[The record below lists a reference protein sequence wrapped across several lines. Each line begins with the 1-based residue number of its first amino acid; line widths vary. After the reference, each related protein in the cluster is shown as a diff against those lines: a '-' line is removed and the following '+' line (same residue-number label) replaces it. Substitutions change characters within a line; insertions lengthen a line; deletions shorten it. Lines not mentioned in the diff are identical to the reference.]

1 MFIIYNERIKI
12 VNSYTLQD
20 KVIFYFMYKIY
31 LYHPIIYNR
40 QIDYDEKTIL
50 ACVFLQ
56 LVLGTVFAQTVD
68 STHIKN
74 MHAYYKKHFSDPTD
88 PIVLTASDTLLDM
101 AIRCNDTVMSK
112 IALGAKL
119 DYYYYGQGENR
130 TDSVIAGVNRL
141 KRFARSVGNAELYYW
156 AWAARLVN
164 YYIIQGEYNIALL
177 EAEKM
182 LQEAK
187 KEGKQES
194 IAECY
199 YALAN
204 VYAAKGLMKKSQ
216 EFMLKE
222 IDIFENTDVVRY
234 NISCQYSDAAKIYI
248 DLGEEE
254 KAPELLKKA
263 LKAVKSP
270 YHAVTANLVYVSLY
284 LAQGDTVAA
293 RQALEKCRQMY
304 ADEPSLKRHIH
315 YLYDVEI
322 DYDWKVGNYQKAL
335 NVLDE
340 RETELKRKN
349 NLATLMQLRKTK
361 ADILWD
367 MNRKEEAAGLY
378 RDFLLEQK
386 KEKERNEE
394 VATGEF
400 ATMLNLQQLTA
411 EKGRLE
417 KISQEKQLQN
427 TRIILFSVIGILCVV
442 IVFLWQQRKLN
453 AKLEKSRDKLDE
465 KNRILIEAKEELR
478 KAKEVAEQSN
488 WLKTMFIQ
496 NMSHEIRTPLN
507 SIVGFS
513 GVLVDMLDD
522 KEDIGQYV
530 ALIESNSKLLLKLV
544 GDILDISIL
553 DSEVEIKHNAVDV
566 NACCQASIDAAGTLF
581 SPDTKLIFKPAC
593 DELIINSNY
602 NYIVQVLDN
611 LLSNASKF
619 THEGSVTLAYEVKKE
634 TNQLIFT
641 VTDTGIGIPIDEQEH
656 VFERFVKLD
665 NFSQGA
671 GLGLSICRIVAE
683 RLGGFLII
691 DREYT
696 QGTRFIFCVSM

>member
-1 MFIIYNERIKI
+1 MMK
-12 VNSYTLQD
+12 
-20 KVIFYFMYKIY
+20 
-31 LYHPIIYNR
+31 
-40 QIDYDEKTIL
+40 KTIL

-270 YHAVTANLVYVSLY
+270 YHEVTANLVYVSLY

-322 DYDWKVGNYQKAL
+322 DYDWKVGNFQKAL

-581 SPDTKLIFKPAC
+581 SPDTKLVFKPAC

-691 DREYT
+691 DKEYT

>member
-1 MFIIYNERIKI
+1 MLK
-12 VNSYTLQD
+12 
-20 KVIFYFMYKIY
+20 
-31 LYHPIIYNR
+31 
-40 QIDYDEKTIL
+40 KTIL
-50 ACVFLQ
+50 ACVLLH
-56 LVLGTVFAQTVD
+56 LVVGTISPQKID
-68 STHIKN
+68 SIDIKS
-74 MHAYYKKHFSDPTD
+74 MRAYYKRYFNDPTD
-88 PIVLTASDTLLDM
+88 PIVLTASDTLFDM
-101 AIRCNDTVMSK
+101 AIRCNDTVMAK
-112 IALGAKL
+112 IALGAKV

-130 TDSVIAGVNRL
+130 TDSIIAGVNRL
-141 KRFARSVGNAELYYW
+141 KQYARSVGNAELYYW

-187 KEGKQES
+187 GEKKQGS

-204 VYAAKGLMKKSQ
+204 VYTAKGLVKKSQ

-222 IDIFENTDVVRY
+222 IDIFENANVFRY

-248 DLGEEE
+248 DLGEAE

-263 LKAVKSP
+263 LKTSRST
-270 YHAVTANLVYVSLY
+270 YHEVTAKLVYVSLY
-284 LAQGDTVAA
+284 LAQGDTAAA
-293 RQALEKCRQMY
+293 RKALEECRQMY
-304 ADEPSLKRHIH
+304 MGEPSMKRHIH

-322 DYDWKVGNYQKAL
+322 DYNWRVGNYNKAL
-335 NVLDE
+335 SVLDE
-340 RETELKRKN
+340 RETELRKKN
-349 NLATLMQLRKTK
+349 NLTTLMALRKTK

-394 VATGEF
+394 ITTSEF
-400 ATMLNLQQLTA
+400 ATMLNLQQLNA
-411 EKGRLE
+411 EKVRLE
-417 KISQEKQLQN
+417 KISQKKQLQN
-427 TRIILFSVIGILCVV
+427 TRTILFSVLGLLCIVV
-442 IVFLWQQRKLN
+442 IFLWQQRKLN
-453 AKLEKSRDKLDE
+453 AKLHRAKNKLDE
-465 KNRILIEAKEELR
+465 QNRTLIKAEEELR

-513 GVLVDMLDD
+513 GVLVDMLDE

-566 NACCQASIDAAGTLF
+566 NACCQASIDAAGASF
-581 SPDTKLIFKPAC
+581 DPGVRLIFEPAC

-611 LLSNASKF
+611 LLGNASKF

-634 TNQLIFT
+634 ENQLIFT
-641 VTDTGIGIPIDEQEH
+641 VTDTGIGIPVEEQER

-683 RLGGFLII
+683 RLGGYLRI
-691 DREYT
+691 DKGYT
-696 QGTRFIFCVSM
+696 QGTRVIFCVSM

>member
-1 MFIIYNERIKI
+1 MMK
-12 VNSYTLQD
+12 
-20 KVIFYFMYKIY
+20 KM
-31 LYHPIIYNR
+31 
-40 QIDYDEKTIL
+40 IL

-234 NISCQYSDAAKIYI
+234 NISCQYSDVAKIYI

-340 RETELKRKN
+340 REAELKKKN

>member
-1 MFIIYNERIKI
+1 MLK
-12 VNSYTLQD
+12 
-20 KVIFYFMYKIY
+20 
-31 LYHPIIYNR
+31 
-40 QIDYDEKTIL
+40 KTIL
-50 ACVFLQ
+50 ACVLLH
-56 LVLGTVFAQTVD
+56 LVVGTISPQKID
-68 STHIKN
+68 SIDIKS
-74 MHAYYKKHFSDPTD
+74 MRAYYKQYFNDPTD
-88 PIVLTASDTLLDM
+88 PIVLTASDTLFDM
-101 AIRCNDTVMSK
+101 AIRCNDTVMAK
-112 IALGAKL
+112 IALGAKV

-130 TDSVIAGVNRL
+130 TDSIIAGVNRL
-141 KRFARSVGNAELYYW
+141 KQYARSVGNAELYYW

-187 KEGKQES
+187 GEKKQGS

-204 VYAAKGLMKKSQ
+204 VYTAKGLVKKSQ

-222 IDIFENTDVVRY
+222 IDIFENANVFRY

-248 DLGEEE
+248 DLGEAE

-263 LKAVKSP
+263 LKTSKST
-270 YHAVTANLVYVSLY
+270 YHEVTAKLVYVSLY
-284 LAQGDTVAA
+284 LAQGDTAAA
-293 RQALEKCRQMY
+293 RKALEECRQMY
-304 ADEPSLKRHIH
+304 MGEPSIKRHIH

-322 DYDWKVGNYQKAL
+322 DYNWRVGNYNKAL
-335 NVLDE
+335 SVLDE
-340 RETELKRKN
+340 RETELRKKN
-349 NLATLMQLRKTK
+349 NLTTLMALRKTK

-394 VATGEF
+394 ITTSEF
-400 ATMLNLQQLTA
+400 ATMLNLQQLNA
-411 EKGRLE
+411 EKVRLE
-417 KISQEKQLQN
+417 KISQKKQLQN
-427 TRIILFSVIGILCVV
+427 TRTILFSVLGLLCIVV
-442 IVFLWQQRKLN
+442 IFLWQQRKLN
-453 AKLEKSRDKLDE
+453 AKLHRAKNKLDE
-465 KNRILIEAKEELR
+465 QNRTLIKAEEELR

-513 GVLVDMLDD
+513 GVLVDMLDE

-566 NACCQASIDAAGTLF
+566 NACCQASIDAAGASF
-581 SPDTKLIFKPAC
+581 DPGVRLIFEPAC

-611 LLSNASKF
+611 LLGNASKF
-619 THEGSVTLAYEVKKE
+619 THEGSVALAYEVKKE
-634 TNQLIFT
+634 ENQLIFT
-641 VTDTGIGIPIDEQEH
+641 VTDTGIGIPVEEQER

-683 RLGGFLII
+683 RLGGYLRI
-691 DREYT
+691 DKGYT
-696 QGTRFIFCVSM
+696 QGTRVIFCVSM

>member
-1 MFIIYNERIKI
+1 MMK
-12 VNSYTLQD
+12 
-20 KVIFYFMYKIY
+20 
-31 LYHPIIYNR
+31 
-40 QIDYDEKTIL
+40 KTIL

-74 MHAYYKKHFSDPTD
+74 IHAYYKKHFSDPTD

-270 YHAVTANLVYVSLY
+270 YHEVTANLVYVSLY

-322 DYDWKVGNYQKAL
+322 DYDWKVGNFQKAL

-349 NLATLMQLRKTK
+349 NLATLMQLRKTM
-361 ADILWD
+361 ADVLWD

-581 SPDTKLIFKPAC
+581 SPDTKLVFKPAC

>member
-1 MFIIYNERIKI
+1 MLK
-12 VNSYTLQD
+12 
-20 KVIFYFMYKIY
+20 
-31 LYHPIIYNR
+31 
-40 QIDYDEKTIL
+40 KTIL
-50 ACVFLQ
+50 ACVLLH
-56 LVLGTVFAQTVD
+56 LVVGTISPQKID
-68 STHIKN
+68 SIDIKS
-74 MHAYYKKHFSDPTD
+74 MRAYYKRYFNDPTD
-88 PIVLTASDTLLDM
+88 PIVLTASDTLFDM
-101 AIRCNDTVMSK
+101 AIRCNDTVMAK
-112 IALGAKL
+112 IALGAKV

-130 TDSVIAGVNRL
+130 TDSIIAGVNRL
-141 KRFARSVGNAELYYW
+141 KQYARSVGNAELYYW

-187 KEGKQES
+187 GEKKQGS

-204 VYAAKGLMKKSQ
+204 VYTAKGLVKKSQ

-222 IDIFENTDVVRY
+222 IDIFENANVFRY

-248 DLGEEE
+248 DLGEAE

-263 LKAVKSP
+263 LKTSKST
-270 YHAVTANLVYVSLY
+270 YHEVTAKLVYVSLY
-284 LAQGDTVAA
+284 LAQGDTAAA
-293 RQALEKCRQMY
+293 RKALEECRQMY
-304 ADEPSLKRHIH
+304 MEEPSMKRHIH

-322 DYDWKVGNYQKAL
+322 DYNWRVGDYNKAL
-335 NVLDE
+335 SVLDE
-340 RETELKRKN
+340 RETELRKKN
-349 NLATLMQLRKTK
+349 NLTTLMALRKTK

-394 VATGEF
+394 ITTSEF
-400 ATMLNLQQLTA
+400 ATMLNLQQLNA
-411 EKGRLE
+411 EKVRLE
-417 KISQEKQLQN
+417 KISQKKQLQN
-427 TRIILFSVIGILCVV
+427 TRTILFSVLGLLCIVV
-442 IVFLWQQRKLN
+442 IFLWQQRKLN
-453 AKLEKSRDKLDE
+453 AKLHRAKNKLDE
-465 KNRILIEAKEELR
+465 QNRTLIKAEEELR

-513 GVLVDMLDD
+513 GVLVDMLDE

-566 NACCQASIDAAGTLF
+566 NACCQASIDAAGASF
-581 SPDTKLIFKPAC
+581 DPGVRLIFEPAC

-611 LLSNASKF
+611 LLGNASKF

-634 TNQLIFT
+634 ENQLIFT
-641 VTDTGIGIPIDEQEH
+641 VTDTGIGIPVEEQER

-683 RLGGFLII
+683 RLGGYLRI
-691 DREYT
+691 DKGYT
-696 QGTRFIFCVSM
+696 QGTRVIFCVSM

>member
-1 MFIIYNERIKI
+1 MLK
-12 VNSYTLQD
+12 
-20 KVIFYFMYKIY
+20 
-31 LYHPIIYNR
+31 
-40 QIDYDEKTIL
+40 KTIL
-50 ACVFLQ
+50 ACVLCI
-56 LVLGTVFAQTVD
+56 LVVGTISPQKID
-68 STHIKN
+68 SIDIKS
-74 MHAYYKKHFSDPTD
+74 MRAYYKQYFNDPTD
-88 PIVLTASDTLLDM
+88 PIVLTASDTLFDM
-101 AIRCNDTVMSK
+101 AIRCNDTVMAK
-112 IALGAKL
+112 IALGAKV

-130 TDSVIAGVNRL
+130 TDSIIAGVNRL
-141 KRFARSVGNAELYYW
+141 KQYARSVGNAELYYW

-187 KEGKQES
+187 GEKKQGS

-204 VYAAKGLMKKSQ
+204 VYAAKGLVKKSQ

-222 IDIFENTDVVRY
+222 IDIFENANVFRY

-248 DLGEEE
+248 DLGEAE

-263 LKAVKSP
+263 LKTSKST
-270 YHAVTANLVYVSLY
+270 YHEVTAKLVYVSLY
-284 LAQGDTVAA
+284 LAQGDTAAA
-293 RQALEKCRQMY
+293 RKALEECRQMY
-304 ADEPSLKRHIH
+304 MGEPSMKRHIH

-322 DYDWKVGNYQKAL
+322 DYNWRVGNYNKAL
-335 NVLDE
+335 SVLDE
-340 RETELKRKN
+340 RETELRKKN
-349 NLATLMQLRKTK
+349 NLTTLMALRKTK

-394 VATGEF
+394 ITTSEF
-400 ATMLNLQQLTA
+400 ATMLNLQQLNA
-411 EKGRLE
+411 EKVRLE
-417 KISQEKQLQN
+417 KISQKKQLQN
-427 TRIILFSVIGILCVV
+427 TRTILFSVLGLLCIVV
-442 IVFLWQQRKLN
+442 IFLWQQRKLN
-453 AKLEKSRDKLDE
+453 AKLHRAKNKLDE
-465 KNRILIEAKEELR
+465 QNRTLIKAEEELR

-513 GVLVDMLDD
+513 GVLVDMLDE

-566 NACCQASIDAAGTLF
+566 NACCQTSIDAAGASF
-581 SPDTKLIFKPAC
+581 DPGVRLIFEPAC

-602 NYIVQVLDN
+602 SYIVQVLDN
-611 LLSNASKF
+611 LLGNASKF

-634 TNQLIFT
+634 ENQLIFT
-641 VTDTGIGIPIDEQEH
+641 VTDTGIGIPVEEQER

-683 RLGGFLII
+683 RLGGYLRI
-691 DREYT
+691 DKGYT
-696 QGTRFIFCVSM
+696 QGTRVIFCVSM

>member
-1 MFIIYNERIKI
+1 MLK
-12 VNSYTLQD
+12 
-20 KVIFYFMYKIY
+20 
-31 LYHPIIYNR
+31 
-40 QIDYDEKTIL
+40 KTIL
-50 ACVFLQ
+50 ACVLLH
-56 LVLGTVFAQTVD
+56 LVVGTISPQKID
-68 STHIKN
+68 SIDIKS
-74 MHAYYKKHFSDPTD
+74 MRAYYKQYFNDPTD
-88 PIVLTASDTLLDM
+88 PIVLTASDTLFDM
-101 AIRCNDTVMSK
+101 AIRCNDTVMAK
-112 IALGAKL
+112 IALGAKV

-130 TDSVIAGVNRL
+130 TDSIIAGVNRL
-141 KRFARSVGNAELYYW
+141 KQYARSVGNAELYYW

-187 KEGKQES
+187 GEKKQGS

-204 VYAAKGLMKKSQ
+204 VYTAKGLVKKSQ

-222 IDIFENTDVVRY
+222 IDIFENANVFRY

-248 DLGEEE
+248 DLGEAE

-263 LKAVKSP
+263 LKTSKST
-270 YHAVTANLVYVSLY
+270 YHEVTAKLVYVSLY
-284 LAQGDTVAA
+284 LAQGDTAAA
-293 RQALEKCRQMY
+293 RKALEECRQMY
-304 ADEPSLKRHIH
+304 MGEPSMKRHIH

-322 DYDWKVGNYQKAL
+322 DYNWRVGNYNKAL
-335 NVLDE
+335 SVLDE
-340 RETELKRKN
+340 RETELRKKN
-349 NLATLMQLRKTK
+349 NLTTLMALRKTK

-394 VATGEF
+394 ITTSEF
-400 ATMLNLQQLTA
+400 ATMLNLQQLNA
-411 EKGRLE
+411 EKVRLE
-417 KISQEKQLQN
+417 KISQKKQLQN
-427 TRIILFSVIGILCVV
+427 TRTILFSVLGLLCIVV
-442 IVFLWQQRKLN
+442 IFLWQQRKLN
-453 AKLEKSRDKLDE
+453 AKLHRAKNKLDE
-465 KNRILIEAKEELR
+465 QNRTLIKAEEELR
-478 KAKEVAEQSN
+478 KAKEAAEQSN

-513 GVLVDMLDD
+513 GVLVDMLDE

-566 NACCQASIDAAGTLF
+566 NACCQASIDAAGASF
-581 SPDTKLIFKPAC
+581 DPGVKLIFEPAC

-611 LLSNASKF
+611 LLGNASKF

-634 TNQLIFT
+634 ENQLIFT
-641 VTDTGIGIPIDEQEH
+641 VTDTGIGIPVEEQER

-683 RLGGFLII
+683 RLGGYLRI
-691 DREYT
+691 DKGYT
-696 QGTRFIFCVSM
+696 QGTRVIFCVSM

>member
-1 MFIIYNERIKI
+1 MLK
-12 VNSYTLQD
+12 
-20 KVIFYFMYKIY
+20 
-31 LYHPIIYNR
+31 
-40 QIDYDEKTIL
+40 KTIL
-50 ACVFLQ
+50 ACVLLH
-56 LVLGTVFAQTVD
+56 LVVGTISPQKID
-68 STHIKN
+68 SIDIKS
-74 MHAYYKKHFSDPTD
+74 MRAYYKQYFNDPTD
-88 PIVLTASDTLLDM
+88 PIVLTASDTLFDM
-101 AIRCNDTVMSK
+101 AIRCNDTVMAK
-112 IALGAKL
+112 IALGAKV

-130 TDSVIAGVNRL
+130 TDSIIAGVNRL
-141 KRFARSVGNAELYYW
+141 KQYARSVGNAELYYW

-187 KEGKQES
+187 GEKKQGS

-204 VYAAKGLMKKSQ
+204 VYTAKGLVKKSQ

-222 IDIFENTDVVRY
+222 IDIFENANVFRY

-248 DLGEEE
+248 DLGEAE

-263 LKAVKSP
+263 LKTSRST
-270 YHAVTANLVYVSLY
+270 YHEVTAKLVYVSLY
-284 LAQGDTVAA
+284 LAQGDTAAA
-293 RQALEKCRQMY
+293 RKALEECRQMG
-304 ADEPSLKRHIH
+304 EPSMKRHIH

-322 DYDWKVGNYQKAL
+322 DYNWRVGNYNKAL
-335 NVLDE
+335 SVLDE
-340 RETELKRKN
+340 RETELRKKN
-349 NLATLMQLRKTK
+349 NLTTLMALRKTK

-394 VATGEF
+394 ITTSEF
-400 ATMLNLQQLTA
+400 ATMLNLQQLNA
-411 EKGRLE
+411 EKVRLE
-417 KISQEKQLQN
+417 KISQKKQLQN
-427 TRIILFSVIGILCVV
+427 TRTILFSVLGLLCIVV
-442 IVFLWQQRKLN
+442 IFLWQQRKLN
-453 AKLEKSRDKLDE
+453 AKLHRAKNKLDE
-465 KNRILIEAKEELR
+465 QNRTLIKAEEELR

-513 GVLVDMLDD
+513 GVLVDMLDE

-566 NACCQASIDAAGTLF
+566 NACCQASIDAAGASF
-581 SPDTKLIFKPAC
+581 DPGVKLIFEPAC

-602 NYIVQVLDN
+602 SYIVQVLDN
-611 LLSNASKF
+611 LLGNASKF

-634 TNQLIFT
+634 ENQLIFT
-641 VTDTGIGIPIDEQEH
+641 VTDTGIGIPVEEQER

-683 RLGGFLII
+683 RLGGYLRI
-691 DREYT
+691 DKGYT
-696 QGTRFIFCVSM
+696 QGTRVIFCVSM

>member
-1 MFIIYNERIKI
+1 MLK
-12 VNSYTLQD
+12 
-20 KVIFYFMYKIY
+20 
-31 LYHPIIYNR
+31 
-40 QIDYDEKTIL
+40 KTIL
-50 ACVFLQ
+50 ACVLLH
-56 LVLGTVFAQTVD
+56 LVVGTISPQKID
-68 STHIKN
+68 SIDIKS
-74 MHAYYKKHFSDPTD
+74 MRAYYKQYFNDPTD
-88 PIVLTASDTLLDM
+88 PIVLTASDTLFDM
-101 AIRCNDTVMSK
+101 AIRCNDTVMAK
-112 IALGAKL
+112 IALGAKV

-130 TDSVIAGVNRL
+130 TDSIIAGVNRL
-141 KRFARSVGNAELYYW
+141 KQYARSVGNAELYYW

-187 KEGKQES
+187 GEKKQGS

-204 VYAAKGLMKKSQ
+204 VYTAKGLVKKSQ

-222 IDIFENTDVVRY
+222 IDIFENANVFRY

-248 DLGEEE
+248 DLGEAE

-263 LKAVKSP
+263 LKTSRST
-270 YHAVTANLVYVSLY
+270 YHEVTAKLVYVSLY
-284 LAQGDTVAA
+284 LAQGDTAAA
-293 RQALEKCRQMY
+293 RKALEECRQMY
-304 ADEPSLKRHIH
+304 MGEPSMKRHIH

-322 DYDWKVGNYQKAL
+322 DYNWRVGNYNKAL
-335 NVLDE
+335 SVLDE
-340 RETELKRKN
+340 RETELRKKN
-349 NLATLMQLRKTK
+349 NLTTLMALRKTK

-394 VATGEF
+394 ITTSEF
-400 ATMLNLQQLTA
+400 ATMLNLQQLNA
-411 EKGRLE
+411 EKVRLE
-417 KISQEKQLQN
+417 KISQKKQLQN
-427 TRIILFSVIGILCVV
+427 TRTILFSVLGLLCIVV
-442 IVFLWQQRKLN
+442 IFLWQQRKLN
-453 AKLEKSRDKLDE
+453 AKLHRAKNKLDE
-465 KNRILIEAKEELR
+465 QNRTLIKAEEELR

-513 GVLVDMLDD
+513 GVLVDMLDE

-566 NACCQASIDAAGTLF
+566 NACCQASIDAAGA
-581 SPDTKLIFKPAC
+581 SCDPGVKLIFEPAC

-602 NYIVQVLDN
+602 SYIVQVLDN
-611 LLSNASKF
+611 LLGNASKF

-634 TNQLIFT
+634 ENQLIFT
-641 VTDTGIGIPIDEQEH
+641 VTDTGIGIPVEEQER

-683 RLGGFLII
+683 RLGGYLRI
-691 DREYT
+691 DKGYT
-696 QGTRFIFCVSM
+696 QGTRVIFCVSM

>member
-1 MFIIYNERIKI
+1 MLK
-12 VNSYTLQD
+12 
-20 KVIFYFMYKIY
+20 
-31 LYHPIIYNR
+31 
-40 QIDYDEKTIL
+40 KTIL
-50 ACVFLQ
+50 ACVLLH
-56 LVLGTVFAQTVD
+56 LVVGTISPQKID
-68 STHIKN
+68 SIDIKS
-74 MHAYYKKHFSDPTD
+74 MRAYYKQYFNDPTD
-88 PIVLTASDTLLDM
+88 PIVLTASDTLFDM
-101 AIRCNDTVMSK
+101 AIRCNDTVMAK
-112 IALGAKL
+112 IALGAKV

-130 TDSVIAGVNRL
+130 TDSIIAGVNRL
-141 KRFARSVGNAELYYW
+141 KQYARSVGNAELYYW

-187 KEGKQES
+187 GEKKQGS

-204 VYAAKGLMKKSQ
+204 VYAAKGLVKKSQ

-222 IDIFENTDVVRY
+222 IDIFENANVFRY

-248 DLGEEE
+248 DLGEAE

-263 LKAVKSP
+263 LKTSKST
-270 YHAVTANLVYVSLY
+270 YHEVTAKLVYVSLY
-284 LAQGDTVAA
+284 LAQGDTAAA
-293 RQALEKCRQMY
+293 RKALEECRRMY
-304 ADEPSLKRHIH
+304 MEEPSMKRHIH

-322 DYDWKVGNYQKAL
+322 DYNWRVGNYNKAL
-335 NVLDE
+335 SVLDE
-340 RETELKRKN
+340 RETELRKKN
-349 NLATLMQLRKTK
+349 NLTTLTALRKTK

-394 VATGEF
+394 ITTSEF
-400 ATMLNLQQLTA
+400 ATMLNLQQLNA
-411 EKGRLE
+411 EKVRLE
-417 KISQEKQLQN
+417 KISQKKRLQS
-427 TRIILFSVIGILCVV
+427 TRTILFFVLGILCIVV
-442 IVFLWQQRKLN
+442 IFLWQQRKLN
-453 AKLEKSRDKLDE
+453 AKLHRAKNKLDE
-465 KNRILIEAKEELR
+465 QNRTLIKAEEELR

-513 GVLVDMLDD
+513 GVLVDMLDE

-566 NACCQASIDAAGTLF
+566 NACCQASIDAAGASF
-581 SPDTKLIFKPAC
+581 DPGVRLIFEPAC

-611 LLSNASKF
+611 LLGNASKF

-634 TNQLIFT
+634 ENQLIFT
-641 VTDTGIGIPIDEQEH
+641 VTDTGIGIPVEEQER

-683 RLGGFLII
+683 RLGGYLRI
-691 DREYT
+691 DKGYT
-696 QGTRFIFCVSM
+696 QGTRVIFCVSM

>member
-1 MFIIYNERIKI
+1 MLK
-12 VNSYTLQD
+12 
-20 KVIFYFMYKIY
+20 
-31 LYHPIIYNR
+31 
-40 QIDYDEKTIL
+40 KTIL
-50 ACVFLQ
+50 ACVLLH
-56 LVLGTVFAQTVD
+56 LVVGTISPQKID
-68 STHIKN
+68 SIDIKC
-74 MHAYYKKHFSDPTD
+74 MRAYYKQYFNDPTD
-88 PIVLTASDTLLDM
+88 PIVLTASDTLFDM
-101 AIRCNDTVMSK
+101 AIRCNDTVMAK
-112 IALGAKL
+112 IALGAKV

-130 TDSVIAGVNRL
+130 TDSIIAGVNRL
-141 KRFARSVGNAELYYW
+141 KQYARSVGNAELYYW

-187 KEGKQES
+187 GEKKQGS

-204 VYAAKGLMKKSQ
+204 VYTAKGLVKKSQ

-222 IDIFENTDVVRY
+222 IDIFENANVFRY

-248 DLGEEE
+248 DLGDAK

-263 LKAVKSP
+263 LKTSRST
-270 YHAVTANLVYVSLY
+270 YHEVTAKLVYVSLY
-284 LAQGDTVAA
+284 LAQGDTAAA
-293 RQALEKCRQMY
+293 RKALEECRQMY
-304 ADEPSLKRHIH
+304 MGEPSMKRHIH

-322 DYDWKVGNYQKAL
+322 DYNWRVGNYNKAL
-335 NVLDE
+335 SVLDE
-340 RETELKRKN
+340 RETELRKKN
-349 NLATLMQLRKTK
+349 NLTTLMALRKTK

-394 VATGEF
+394 ITTSEF
-400 ATMLNLQQLTA
+400 ATMLNLQQLNA
-411 EKGRLE
+411 EKVRLE
-417 KISQEKQLQN
+417 KTSQKKQLQN
-427 TRIILFSVIGILCVV
+427 TRTILFSVLGLLCIVV
-442 IVFLWQQRKLN
+442 IFLWQQRKLN
-453 AKLEKSRDKLDE
+453 AKLHRAKNKLDE
-465 KNRILIEAKEELR
+465 QNRTLIKAEEELR
-478 KAKEVAEQSN
+478 KAKEAAEQSN

-513 GVLVDMLDD
+513 GVLVDMLDE

-566 NACCQASIDAAGTLF
+566 NACCQASIDAAGASF
-581 SPDTKLIFKPAC
+581 DPGVRLIFEPAC

-602 NYIVQVLDN
+602 SYIVQVLDN
-611 LLSNASKF
+611 LLGNASKF
-619 THEGSVTLAYEVKKE
+619 THVGSVTLTYEVKKE
-634 TNQLIFT
+634 ENQLIFT
-641 VTDTGIGIPIDEQEH
+641 VTDTGIGIPVEEQER

-683 RLGGFLII
+683 RLGGYLRI
-691 DREYT
+691 DKGYT
-696 QGTRFIFCVSM
+696 QGTRVIFCVSM

>member
-1 MFIIYNERIKI
+1 MMK
-12 VNSYTLQD
+12 
-20 KVIFYFMYKIY
+20 
-31 LYHPIIYNR
+31 
-40 QIDYDEKTIL
+40 KTIL

-270 YHAVTANLVYVSLY
+270 YHEVTANLVYVSLY

-322 DYDWKVGNYQKAL
+322 DYDWKVGNFQKAL

-340 RETELKRKN
+340 REAELKKKN

-427 TRIILFSVIGILCVV
+427 TRIILFSVIGILCIVV
-442 IVFLWQQRKLN
+442 VFLWQQRKLN
-453 AKLEKSRDKLDE
+453 AQLERSRDKLDE
-465 KNRILIEAKEELR
+465 KNRILIEAKEELH
-478 KAKEVAEQSN
+478 KAKEIAEQSN

-581 SPDTKLIFKPAC
+581 SPGIKLIFKPTC

-619 THEGSVTLAYEVKKE
+619 THEGSVTLAYETRKE

-691 DREYT
+691 DKEYT

>member
-1 MFIIYNERIKI
+1 MLK
-12 VNSYTLQD
+12 
-20 KVIFYFMYKIY
+20 
-31 LYHPIIYNR
+31 
-40 QIDYDEKTIL
+40 KTIL
-50 ACVFLQ
+50 ACVLLH
-56 LVLGTVFAQTVD
+56 LVVGTISPQKID
-68 STHIKN
+68 SIDIKS
-74 MHAYYKKHFSDPTD
+74 MRAYYKQYFNDPTD
-88 PIVLTASDTLLDM
+88 PIVLTASDTLFDM
-101 AIRCNDTVMSK
+101 AIRCNDTVMAK
-112 IALGAKL
+112 IALGAKV

-130 TDSVIAGVNRL
+130 TDSIIAGVNRL
-141 KRFARSVGNAELYYW
+141 KQYAKSVGNAELYYW

-187 KEGKQES
+187 GEKKQGS

-204 VYAAKGLMKKSQ
+204 VYTAKGLVKKSQ

-222 IDIFENTDVVRY
+222 IDIFENANVFRY

-248 DLGEEE
+248 DLGEAE

-263 LKAVKSP
+263 LKTSRST
-270 YHAVTANLVYVSLY
+270 YHEVTAKLVYVSLY
-284 LAQGDTVAA
+284 LAQGDTAAA
-293 RQALEKCRQMY
+293 RKALEECRQMY
-304 ADEPSLKRHIH
+304 MGEPSMKRHIH

-322 DYDWKVGNYQKAL
+322 DYNWRVGNYNKAL
-335 NVLDE
+335 SVLDE
-340 RETELKRKN
+340 RETELRKKN
-349 NLATLMQLRKTK
+349 NLTTLMALRKTK

-394 VATGEF
+394 ITTSEF
-400 ATMLNLQQLTA
+400 ATMLNLQQLNA
-411 EKGRLE
+411 EKVRLE
-417 KISQEKQLQN
+417 KISQKKQLQN
-427 TRIILFSVIGILCVV
+427 TRTILFSVLGLLCIVV
-442 IVFLWQQRKLN
+442 IFLWQQRKLN
-453 AKLEKSRDKLDE
+453 AKLHRAKNKLDE
-465 KNRILIEAKEELR
+465 QNRTLIKAEEELR

-513 GVLVDMLDD
+513 GVLVDMLDE

-566 NACCQASIDAAGTLF
+566 NACCQASIDAAGASF
-581 SPDTKLIFKPAC
+581 DPGVKLIFEPAC

-602 NYIVQVLDN
+602 SYIVQVLDN
-611 LLSNASKF
+611 LLGNASKF
-619 THEGSVTLAYEVKKE
+619 THVGSVTLTYEVKKE
-634 TNQLIFT
+634 DNQLIFT
-641 VTDTGIGIPIDEQEH
+641 VTDTGIGIPVEEQER

-683 RLGGFLII
+683 RLGGYLRI
-691 DREYT
+691 DKGYT
-696 QGTRFIFCVSM
+696 QGTRVIFCVSM

>member
-1 MFIIYNERIKI
+1 MK
-12 VNSYTLQD
+12 
-20 KVIFYFMYKIY
+20 
-31 LYHPIIYNR
+31 
-40 QIDYDEKTIL
+40 KTIL

-270 YHAVTANLVYVSLY
+270 YHEVTANLVYVSLY

-322 DYDWKVGNYQKAL
+322 DYDWKVGNFQKAL

-581 SPDTKLIFKPAC
+581 SPDTKLVFKPAC

>member
-1 MFIIYNERIKI
+1 MLK
-12 VNSYTLQD
+12 
-20 KVIFYFMYKIY
+20 
-31 LYHPIIYNR
+31 
-40 QIDYDEKTIL
+40 KTIL
-50 ACVFLQ
+50 ACVLLH
-56 LVLGTVFAQTVD
+56 LVVGTISPQKID
-68 STHIKN
+68 SIDIKS
-74 MHAYYKKHFSDPTD
+74 MRAYYKQYFNDPTD
-88 PIVLTASDTLLDM
+88 PIVLTASDTLFDM
-101 AIRCNDTVMSK
+101 AIRCNDTVMAK
-112 IALGAKL
+112 IALGAKV

-130 TDSVIAGVNRL
+130 TDSIIAGVNRL
-141 KRFARSVGNAELYYW
+141 KQYARSVGNAELYYW

-187 KEGKQES
+187 GEKKQGS

-204 VYAAKGLMKKSQ
+204 VYTAKGLVKKSQ

-222 IDIFENTDVVRY
+222 IDIFENANVFRY

-248 DLGEEE
+248 DLGEAE

-263 LKAVKSP
+263 LKTSRST
-270 YHAVTANLVYVSLY
+270 YHEVTAKLVYVSLY
-284 LAQGDTVAA
+284 LAQGDTAAA
-293 RQALEKCRQMY
+293 RKALEECRQMY
-304 ADEPSLKRHIH
+304 MGEPSMKRHIH

-322 DYDWKVGNYQKAL
+322 DYNWRVGNYNKAL
-335 NVLDE
+335 SVLDE
-340 RETELKRKN
+340 RETELRKKN
-349 NLATLMQLRKTK
+349 NLTTLMALRKTK

-394 VATGEF
+394 ITTSEF
-400 ATMLNLQQLTA
+400 ATMLNLQQLNA
-411 EKGRLE
+411 EKVRLE
-417 KISQEKQLQN
+417 KTSQKKQLQN
-427 TRIILFSVIGILCVV
+427 TRTILFSVLGLLCIVV
-442 IVFLWQQRKLN
+442 IFLWQQRKLN
-453 AKLEKSRDKLDE
+453 AKLHRAKNKLDE
-465 KNRILIEAKEELR
+465 QNRTLIKAEEELR

-513 GVLVDMLDD
+513 GVLVDMLDE

-566 NACCQASIDAAGTLF
+566 NACCQASIDAAGASF
-581 SPDTKLIFKPAC
+581 DPGVRLIFEPAC
-593 DELIINSNY
+593 DELIINSNH

-611 LLSNASKF
+611 LLGNASKF

-634 TNQLIFT
+634 ENQLIFT
-641 VTDTGIGIPIDEQEH
+641 VTDTGIGIPVEEQER

-683 RLGGFLII
+683 RLGGYLRI
-691 DREYT
+691 DKGYT
-696 QGTRFIFCVSM
+696 QGTRVIFCVSM

>member
-1 MFIIYNERIKI
+1 MLK
-12 VNSYTLQD
+12 
-20 KVIFYFMYKIY
+20 
-31 LYHPIIYNR
+31 
-40 QIDYDEKTIL
+40 KTIL
-50 ACVFLQ
+50 ACVLLH
-56 LVLGTVFAQTVD
+56 LVVGTISPQKID
-68 STHIKN
+68 SIDIKS
-74 MHAYYKKHFSDPTD
+74 MRAYYKQYFNDPTD
-88 PIVLTASDTLLDM
+88 PIVLTASDTLFDM
-101 AIRCNDTVMSK
+101 AIRCNDTVMAK
-112 IALGAKL
+112 IALGAKV

-130 TDSVIAGVNRL
+130 TDSIIAGVNRL
-141 KRFARSVGNAELYYW
+141 KQYARSVGNAELYYW

-187 KEGKQES
+187 GEKKQGS

-204 VYAAKGLMKKSQ
+204 VYTAKGLVKKSQ

-222 IDIFENTDVVRY
+222 IDIFENANVFRY

-248 DLGEEE
+248 DLGEAE

-263 LKAVKSP
+263 LKTSRST
-270 YHAVTANLVYVSLY
+270 YHEVTAKLVYVSLY
-284 LAQGDTVAA
+284 LAQGDTAAA
-293 RQALEKCRQMY
+293 RKALEECRQMY
-304 ADEPSLKRHIH
+304 MGEPSMKRHIH

-322 DYDWKVGNYQKAL
+322 DYNWRVGNYNKAL
-335 NVLDE
+335 SVLDE
-340 RETELKRKN
+340 RETELRKKN
-349 NLATLMQLRKTK
+349 NLTTLMALRKTK

-378 RDFLLEQK
+378 RDFLVEQK

-394 VATGEF
+394 ITTSEF
-400 ATMLNLQQLTA
+400 ATMLNLQQLNA
-411 EKGRLE
+411 EKVRLE
-417 KISQEKQLQN
+417 KTSQKKQLQN
-427 TRIILFSVIGILCVV
+427 TRTILFSVLGLLCIVV
-442 IVFLWQQRKLN
+442 IFLWQQRKLN
-453 AKLEKSRDKLDE
+453 AKLHRAKNKLDE
-465 KNRILIEAKEELR
+465 QNRTLIKAEEELR

-513 GVLVDMLDD
+513 GVLVDMLDE

-566 NACCQASIDAAGTLF
+566 NACCQASIDAAGASF
-581 SPDTKLIFKPAC
+581 DPGVRLIFEPAC

-611 LLSNASKF
+611 LLGNASKF

-634 TNQLIFT
+634 ENQLIFT
-641 VTDTGIGIPIDEQEH
+641 VTDTGIGIPVEEQER

-683 RLGGFLII
+683 RLGGYLRI
-691 DREYT
+691 DKGYT
-696 QGTRFIFCVSM
+696 QGTRVIFCVSM

>member
-1 MFIIYNERIKI
+1 MLK
-12 VNSYTLQD
+12 
-20 KVIFYFMYKIY
+20 
-31 LYHPIIYNR
+31 
-40 QIDYDEKTIL
+40 KTIL
-50 ACVFLQ
+50 ACVLLH
-56 LVLGTVFAQTVD
+56 LVVGTISPQKID
-68 STHIKN
+68 SIDIKS
-74 MHAYYKKHFSDPTD
+74 MRAYYKQYFNDPTD
-88 PIVLTASDTLLDM
+88 PIVLTASDTLFDM
-101 AIRCNDTVMSK
+101 AIRCNDTVMAK
-112 IALGAKL
+112 IALGAKV

-130 TDSVIAGVNRL
+130 TDSIIAGVNRL
-141 KRFARSVGNAELYYW
+141 KQYARSVGNAELYYW

-187 KEGKQES
+187 GEKKQGS

-204 VYAAKGLMKKSQ
+204 VYTAKGLVKKSQ

-222 IDIFENTDVVRY
+222 IDIFENANVFRY

-248 DLGEEE
+248 DLGEAE

-263 LKAVKSP
+263 LKTSRST
-270 YHAVTANLVYVSLY
+270 YHEVTAKLVYVSLY
-284 LAQGDTVAA
+284 LAQGDTAAA
-293 RQALEKCRQMY
+293 RKALEECRQMY
-304 ADEPSLKRHIH
+304 MGEPSMKRHIH

-322 DYDWKVGNYQKAL
+322 DYNWRVGNYNKAL
-335 NVLDE
+335 SVLDE
-340 RETELKRKN
+340 RETELRKKN
-349 NLATLMQLRKTK
+349 NLTTLMALRKTK

-394 VATGEF
+394 ITTSEF
-400 ATMLNLQQLTA
+400 ATMLNLQQLNA
-411 EKGRLE
+411 EKVRLE
-417 KISQEKQLQN
+417 KTSQKKQLQN
-427 TRIILFSVIGILCVV
+427 TRTILFSVLGLLCIVV
-442 IVFLWQQRKLN
+442 IFLWQQRKLN
-453 AKLEKSRDKLDE
+453 AKLHRAKNKLDE
-465 KNRILIEAKEELR
+465 QNRTLIKAEEELR

-513 GVLVDMLDD
+513 GVLVDMLDE

-566 NACCQASIDAAGTLF
+566 NACCQASIDAAGASF
-581 SPDTKLIFKPAC
+581 DPGVRLIFEPAC

-611 LLSNASKF
+611 LLGNALKF

-634 TNQLIFT
+634 ENQLIFT
-641 VTDTGIGIPIDEQEH
+641 VTDTGIGIPVEEQER

-683 RLGGFLII
+683 RLGGYLRI
-691 DREYT
+691 DKGYT
-696 QGTRFIFCVSM
+696 QGTRVIFCVSM

>member
-1 MFIIYNERIKI
+1 MLK
-12 VNSYTLQD
+12 
-20 KVIFYFMYKIY
+20 
-31 LYHPIIYNR
+31 
-40 QIDYDEKTIL
+40 KTIL
-50 ACVFLQ
+50 ACVLFH
-56 LVLGTVFAQTVD
+56 LVVGTISSQKID
-68 STHIKN
+68 SIDVKS
-74 MHAYYKKHFSDPTD
+74 MRAYYKQYFNDPTD
-88 PIVLTASDTLLDM
+88 PIVLTASDTLFDM
-101 AIRCNDTVMSK
+101 AIRCNDTVMAK
-112 IALGAKL
+112 IALGAKV

-130 TDSVIAGVNRL
+130 TDSIIAGVNRL
-141 KRFARSVGNAELYYW
+141 KQYARSVGNAELYYW

-164 YYIIQGEYNIALL
+164 YYITQGEYNIALL

-187 KEGKQES
+187 GEKKQGS

-204 VYAAKGLMKKSQ
+204 VYAAKGLVKKSQ
-216 EFMLKE
+216 DFMLKE
-222 IDIFENTDVVRY
+222 IDIFENANVFRY
-234 NISCQYSDAAKIYI
+234 NISCQYSDVAKIYI
-248 DLGEEE
+248 DLGEAE

-263 LKAVKSP
+263 LKTSKST
-270 YHAVTANLVYVSLY
+270 YHEVTAKLVYVSLY
-284 LAQGDTVAA
+284 LAQGDTAAA
-293 RQALEKCRQMY
+293 RKALEECRQMY
-304 ADEPSLKRHIH
+304 MEEPSMKRHIH

-322 DYDWKVGNYQKAL
+322 DYNWRVGNYNKAL
-335 NVLDE
+335 SVLDE
-340 RETELKRKN
+340 RETELRKKN
-349 NLATLMQLRKTK
+349 NLTTLMALRKTK

-394 VATGEF
+394 ITTSEF
-400 ATMLNLQQLTA
+400 ATMLNLQQLNA
-411 EKGRLE
+411 EKVRLE
-417 KISQEKQLQN
+417 KISQKKQLQN
-427 TRIILFSVIGILCVV
+427 TRIILFSVLGLLCIVV
-442 IVFLWQQRKLN
+442 IFLWQQRKLN
-453 AKLEKSRDKLDE
+453 AKLHRAKNKLDE
-465 KNRILIEAKEELR
+465 QNRTLIKAEEELR

-513 GVLVDMLDD
+513 GVLVDMLDE

-566 NACCQASIDAAGTLF
+566 NACCQASIDAAGASF
-581 SPDTKLIFKPAC
+581 DPGVKLIFEPAC
-593 DELIINSNY
+593 DDLIINSNY

-611 LLSNASKF
+611 LLGNASKF

-634 TNQLIFT
+634 ENQLIFT
-641 VTDTGIGIPIDEQEH
+641 VTDTGIGIPVEEQER

-683 RLGGFLII
+683 RLGGYLRI
-691 DREYT
+691 DKGYT
-696 QGTRFIFCVSM
+696 QGTRVIFCVSM

>member
-1 MFIIYNERIKI
+1 M
-12 VNSYTLQD
+12 
-20 KVIFYFMYKIY
+20 FYFIDKIY
-31 LYHPIIYNR
+31 LYHRITYNR
-40 QIDYDEKTIL
+40 QITYAEKTIL
-50 ACVFLQ
+50 ACVLLH
-56 LVLGTVFAQTVD
+56 LVVGTISPQKID
-68 STHIKN
+68 SIDIKS
-74 MHAYYKKHFSDPTD
+74 MRAYYKQYFNDPTD
-88 PIVLTASDTLLDM
+88 PIVLTASDTLFDM
-101 AIRCNDTVMSK
+101 AIRCNDTVMAK
-112 IALGAKL
+112 IALGAKV

-130 TDSVIAGVNRL
+130 TDSIIAGVNRL
-141 KRFARSVGNAELYYW
+141 KQYARSVGNAELYYW

-187 KEGKQES
+187 GEKKQGS

-204 VYAAKGLMKKSQ
+204 VYTAKGLVKKSQ

-222 IDIFENTDVVRY
+222 IDIFENANVFRY

-248 DLGEEE
+248 DLGEAE

-263 LKAVKSP
+263 LKTSRST
-270 YHAVTANLVYVSLY
+270 YHEVTAKLVYVSLY
-284 LAQGDTVAA
+284 LAQGDTAAA
-293 RQALEKCRQMY
+293 RKALEECRQMY
-304 ADEPSLKRHIH
+304 MGEPSMKRHIH

-322 DYDWKVGNYQKAL
+322 DYNWRVGNYNKAL
-335 NVLDE
+335 SVLDE
-340 RETELKRKN
+340 RETELRKKN
-349 NLATLMQLRKTK
+349 NLTTLMALRKTK

-394 VATGEF
+394 ITTSEF
-400 ATMLNLQQLTA
+400 ATMLNLQQLNA
-411 EKGRLE
+411 EKVRLE
-417 KISQEKQLQN
+417 KISQKKQLQN
-427 TRIILFSVIGILCVV
+427 TRTILFSVLGLLCIVV
-442 IVFLWQQRKLN
+442 IFLWQQRKLN
-453 AKLEKSRDKLDE
+453 AKLHRAKNKLDE
-465 KNRILIEAKEELR
+465 QNRTLIKAEEELR

-513 GVLVDMLDD
+513 GVLVDMLDE

-566 NACCQASIDAAGTLF
+566 NACCQASIDAAGASF
-581 SPDTKLIFKPAC
+581 DPGVKLIFEPAC

-602 NYIVQVLDN
+602 SYIVQVLDN
-611 LLSNASKF
+611 LLGNASKF
-619 THEGSVTLAYEVKKE
+619 THVGSVTLTYEVKKE
-634 TNQLIFT
+634 DNQLIFT
-641 VTDTGIGIPIDEQEH
+641 VTDTGIGIPVEEQER

-683 RLGGFLII
+683 RLGGYLRI
-691 DREYT
+691 DKGYT
-696 QGTRFIFCVSM
+696 QGTRVIFCVSM

>member
-1 MFIIYNERIKI
+1 MMK
-12 VNSYTLQD
+12 
-20 KVIFYFMYKIY
+20 
-31 LYHPIIYNR
+31 
-40 QIDYDEKTIL
+40 KTIL

-270 YHAVTANLVYVSLY
+270 YHEVTANLVYVSLY

-322 DYDWKVGNYQKAL
+322 DYDWKVGNFQKAL

-513 GVLVDMLDD
+513 GVLVDMLED

-581 SPDTKLIFKPAC
+581 SPDTKLVFKPAC

>member
-1 MFIIYNERIKI
+1 MLK
-12 VNSYTLQD
+12 
-20 KVIFYFMYKIY
+20 
-31 LYHPIIYNR
+31 
-40 QIDYDEKTIL
+40 KTIL
-50 ACVFLQ
+50 ACVLLH
-56 LVLGTVFAQTVD
+56 LVVGTISPQKID
-68 STHIKN
+68 SIDIKS
-74 MHAYYKKHFSDPTD
+74 MRAYYKRYFNDPTD
-88 PIVLTASDTLLDM
+88 PIVLTASDTLFDM
-101 AIRCNDTVMSK
+101 AIRCNDTVMAK
-112 IALGAKL
+112 IALGAKV

-130 TDSVIAGVNRL
+130 TDSIIAGVNRL
-141 KRFARSVGNAELYYW
+141 KQYARSVGNAELYYW

-187 KEGKQES
+187 GEKKQGS

-204 VYAAKGLMKKSQ
+204 VYTAKGLVKKSQ

-222 IDIFENTDVVRY
+222 IDIFENANVFRY

-248 DLGEEE
+248 DLGEAE

-263 LKAVKSP
+263 LKTSRST
-270 YHAVTANLVYVSLY
+270 YHEVTAKLVYVSLY
-284 LAQGDTVAA
+284 LAQGDTAAA
-293 RQALEKCRQMY
+293 RKALEECRQMY
-304 ADEPSLKRHIH
+304 MGEPSMKRHIH

-322 DYDWKVGNYQKAL
+322 DYNWRVGNYNKAL
-335 NVLDE
+335 SVLDE
-340 RETELKRKN
+340 RETELRKKN
-349 NLATLMQLRKTK
+349 NLTTLMALRKTK

-394 VATGEF
+394 ITTSEF
-400 ATMLNLQQLTA
+400 ATMLNLQQLNA
-411 EKGRLE
+411 EKVRLE
-417 KISQEKQLQN
+417 KTSQKKQLQN
-427 TRIILFSVIGILCVV
+427 TRTILFSVLGLLCIVV
-442 IVFLWQQRKLN
+442 IFLWQQRKLN
-453 AKLEKSRDKLDE
+453 AKLHRAKNKLDE
-465 KNRILIEAKEELR
+465 QNRTLIKAEEELR

-513 GVLVDMLDD
+513 GVLVDMLDE

-566 NACCQASIDAAGTLF
+566 NACCQASIDAAGASF
-581 SPDTKLIFKPAC
+581 DPGVRLIFEPAC

-611 LLSNASKF
+611 LLGNASKF

-634 TNQLIFT
+634 ENQLIFT
-641 VTDTGIGIPIDEQEH
+641 VTDTGIGIPVEEQER

-683 RLGGFLII
+683 RLGGYLRI
-691 DREYT
+691 DKGYT
-696 QGTRFIFCVSM
+696 QGTRVIFCVSM

>member
-1 MFIIYNERIKI
+1 MLK
-12 VNSYTLQD
+12 
-20 KVIFYFMYKIY
+20 
-31 LYHPIIYNR
+31 
-40 QIDYDEKTIL
+40 KTIL
-50 ACVFLQ
+50 ACVLLH
-56 LVLGTVFAQTVD
+56 LVVGTISPQKID
-68 STHIKN
+68 SIDIKS
-74 MHAYYKKHFSDPTD
+74 MRAYYKQYFNDPTD
-88 PIVLTASDTLLDM
+88 PIVLTASDTLFDM
-101 AIRCNDTVMSK
+101 AIRCNDTVMAK
-112 IALGAKL
+112 IALGAKV

-130 TDSVIAGVNRL
+130 TDSIIAGVNRL
-141 KRFARSVGNAELYYW
+141 KQYARSVGNAELYYW

-187 KEGKQES
+187 GEKKQGS

-204 VYAAKGLMKKSQ
+204 VYTAKGLVKKSQ

-222 IDIFENTDVVRY
+222 IDIFENANVFRY

-248 DLGEEE
+248 DLGEAE

-263 LKAVKSP
+263 LKTSRST
-270 YHAVTANLVYVSLY
+270 YHEVTAKLVYVSLY
-284 LAQGDTVAA
+284 LAQGDTAAA
-293 RQALEKCRQMY
+293 RKALEECRQMY
-304 ADEPSLKRHIH
+304 MGEPSMKRHIH

-322 DYDWKVGNYQKAL
+322 DYNWRVGNYNKAL
-335 NVLDE
+335 SVLDE
-340 RETELKRKN
+340 RETELRKKN
-349 NLATLMQLRKTK
+349 NLTTLMALRKTK

-394 VATGEF
+394 ITTSEF
-400 ATMLNLQQLTA
+400 ATMLNLQQLNA
-411 EKGRLE
+411 EKVRLE
-417 KISQEKQLQN
+417 KTSQKKQLQN
-427 TRIILFSVIGILCVV
+427 TRTILFSVLGLLCIVV
-442 IVFLWQQRKLN
+442 IFLWQQRKLN
-453 AKLEKSRDKLDE
+453 AKLHRAKNKLDE
-465 KNRILIEAKEELR
+465 QNRTLIKAEEELR

-513 GVLVDMLDD
+513 GVLVDMLDE

-566 NACCQASIDAAGTLF
+566 NACCQAAIDAAGASF
-581 SPDTKLIFKPAC
+581 DPGVRLIFEPAC

-611 LLSNASKF
+611 LLGNASKF

-634 TNQLIFT
+634 ENQLIFT
-641 VTDTGIGIPIDEQEH
+641 VTDTGIGIPVEEQER

-683 RLGGFLII
+683 RLGGYLRI
-691 DREYT
+691 DKGYT
-696 QGTRFIFCVSM
+696 QGTRVIFCVSM

>member
-1 MFIIYNERIKI
+1 M
-12 VNSYTLQD
+12 
-20 KVIFYFMYKIY
+20 FYFIDKIY
-31 LYHPIIYNR
+31 LYHRITYNR
-40 QIDYDEKTIL
+40 QITYAEKKTIL
-50 ACVFLQ
+50 ACVLLH
-56 LVLGTVFAQTVD
+56 LVVGTISPQKID
-68 STHIKN
+68 SIDIKS
-74 MHAYYKKHFSDPTD
+74 MRAYYKQYFNDPTD
-88 PIVLTASDTLLDM
+88 PIVLTASDTLFDM
-101 AIRCNDTVMSK
+101 AIRCNDTVMAK
-112 IALGAKL
+112 IALGAKV

-130 TDSVIAGVNRL
+130 TDSIIAGVNRL
-141 KRFARSVGNAELYYW
+141 KQYAKSVGNAELYYW

-187 KEGKQES
+187 GEKKQGS

-204 VYAAKGLMKKSQ
+204 VYTAKGLVKKSQ

-222 IDIFENTDVVRY
+222 IDIFENANVFRY

-248 DLGEEE
+248 DLGEAE

-263 LKAVKSP
+263 LKTSRST
-270 YHAVTANLVYVSLY
+270 YHEVTAKLVYVSLY
-284 LAQGDTVAA
+284 LAQGDTAAA
-293 RQALEKCRQMY
+293 RKALEECRQMY
-304 ADEPSLKRHIH
+304 MEEPSMKRHIH

-322 DYDWKVGNYQKAL
+322 DYNWRVGDYNKAL
-335 NVLDE
+335 SVLDE
-340 RETELKRKN
+340 RETELRKKN
-349 NLATLMQLRKTK
+349 NLTTLMALRKTK

-394 VATGEF
+394 ITTSEF
-400 ATMLNLQQLTA
+400 ATMLNLQQLNA
-411 EKGRLE
+411 EKVRLE
-417 KISQEKQLQN
+417 KISQKKQLQN
-427 TRIILFSVIGILCVV
+427 TRTILFSVLGLLCIVV
-442 IVFLWQQRKLN
+442 IFLWQQRRLN
-453 AKLEKSRDKLDE
+453 AKLHRAKNKLDE
-465 KNRILIEAKEELR
+465 QNRTLIKAEEELR

-513 GVLVDMLDD
+513 GVLVDMLDE

-566 NACCQASIDAAGTLF
+566 NACCQASIDAAGASF
-581 SPDTKLIFKPAC
+581 DPGVRLIFEPAC

-611 LLSNASKF
+611 LLGNASKF

-634 TNQLIFT
+634 ENQLIFT
-641 VTDTGIGIPIDEQEH
+641 VTDTGIGIPVEEQER

-683 RLGGFLII
+683 RLGGYLRI
-691 DREYT
+691 DKGYT
-696 QGTRFIFCVSM
+696 QGTRVIFCVSM

>member
-1 MFIIYNERIKI
+1 MLK
-12 VNSYTLQD
+12 
-20 KVIFYFMYKIY
+20 
-31 LYHPIIYNR
+31 
-40 QIDYDEKTIL
+40 KTIL
-50 ACVFLQ
+50 ACVLLH
-56 LVLGTVFAQTVD
+56 LVVGTISPQKID
-68 STHIKN
+68 SIDIKS
-74 MHAYYKKHFSDPTD
+74 MRAYYKQYFNDPTD
-88 PIVLTASDTLLDM
+88 PIVLTASDTLFDM
-101 AIRCNDTVMSK
+101 AIRCNDTVMAK
-112 IALGAKL
+112 IALGAKV

-130 TDSVIAGVNRL
+130 TDSIIAGVNRL
-141 KRFARSVGNAELYYW
+141 KQYARSVGNAELYYW

-187 KEGKQES
+187 GEKKQGS

-204 VYAAKGLMKKSQ
+204 VYTAKGLVKKSQ

-222 IDIFENTDVVRY
+222 IDIFENANVFRY

-248 DLGEEE
+248 DLGEAE

-263 LKAVKSP
+263 LKTSRST
-270 YHAVTANLVYVSLY
+270 YHEVTAKLVYVSLY
-284 LAQGDTVAA
+284 LAQGDTAAA
-293 RQALEKCRQMY
+293 RKALEECRRMY
-304 ADEPSLKRHIH
+304 MEEPSMKRHIH

-322 DYDWKVGNYQKAL
+322 DYNWRVGNYNKAL
-335 NVLDE
+335 SVLDE
-340 RETELKRKN
+340 RETELRKKN
-349 NLATLMQLRKTK
+349 NLTTLTALRKTK

-394 VATGEF
+394 ITTSEF
-400 ATMLNLQQLTA
+400 ATMLNLQQLNA
-411 EKGRLE
+411 EKVRLE
-417 KISQEKQLQN
+417 KISQKKRLQN
-427 TRIILFSVIGILCVV
+427 TRTILFFVLGILCIVV
-442 IVFLWQQRKLN
+442 IFLWQQRKLN
-453 AKLEKSRDKLDE
+453 AKLHRAKNKLNE
-465 KNRILIEAKEELR
+465 QNRTLIKAEEELR

-513 GVLVDMLDD
+513 GVLVDMLDE

-566 NACCQASIDAAGTLF
+566 NACCQASIDAAGASF
-581 SPDTKLIFKPAC
+581 DPGVRLIFEPAC

-611 LLSNASKF
+611 LLGNASKF

-634 TNQLIFT
+634 ENQLIFT
-641 VTDTGIGIPIDEQEH
+641 VTDTGIGIPVEEQER
-656 VFERFVKLD
+656 VFECFVKLD

-683 RLGGFLII
+683 RLGGYLRI
-691 DREYT
+691 DKGYT
-696 QGTRFIFCVSM
+696 QGTRVIFCVSM

>member
-1 MFIIYNERIKI
+1 MLK
-12 VNSYTLQD
+12 
-20 KVIFYFMYKIY
+20 
-31 LYHPIIYNR
+31 
-40 QIDYDEKTIL
+40 KTIL
-50 ACVFLQ
+50 ACVLLH
-56 LVLGTVFAQTVD
+56 LVVGTISPQKID
-68 STHIKN
+68 SIDIKS
-74 MHAYYKKHFSDPTD
+74 MRAYYKQYFNDPTD
-88 PIVLTASDTLLDM
+88 PIVLTASDTLFDM
-101 AIRCNDTVMSK
+101 AIRCNDTVMAK
-112 IALGAKL
+112 IALGAKV

-130 TDSVIAGVNRL
+130 TDSIIAGVNRL
-141 KRFARSVGNAELYYW
+141 KQYARSVGNAELYYW

-164 YYIIQGEYNIALL
+164 YYITQGEYNIALL

-187 KEGKQES
+187 GEKKQGS

-204 VYAAKGLMKKSQ
+204 VYAAKGLVKKSQ

-222 IDIFENTDVVRY
+222 IDIFENANVFRY
-234 NISCQYSDAAKIYI
+234 NISCQYSDVAKIYI
-248 DLGEEE
+248 DLGEAE

-263 LKAVKSP
+263 LKTSKST
-270 YHAVTANLVYVSLY
+270 YHEVTAKLVYVSLY
-284 LAQGDTVAA
+284 LAQGDTAAA
-293 RQALEKCRQMY
+293 RKALEECRQMY
-304 ADEPSLKRHIH
+304 MEEPSMKRHIH

-322 DYDWKVGNYQKAL
+322 DYNWRVGNYNKAL
-335 NVLDE
+335 SVLDE
-340 RETELKRKN
+340 RETELRKKN
-349 NLATLMQLRKTK
+349 NLTTLMALRKTK

-394 VATGEF
+394 ITTSEF
-400 ATMLNLQQLTA
+400 ATMLNLQQLNA
-411 EKGRLE
+411 EKVRLE
-417 KISQEKQLQN
+417 KISQKKQLQN
-427 TRIILFSVIGILCVV
+427 TRIILFSVLGLLCIVV
-442 IVFLWQQRKLN
+442 IFLWQQRKLN
-453 AKLEKSRDKLDE
+453 AKLHRAKNKLDE
-465 KNRILIEAKEELR
+465 QNRTLIKAEEELR

-513 GVLVDMLDD
+513 GVLVDMLDE

-566 NACCQASIDAAGTLF
+566 NACCQASIDAAGASF
-581 SPDTKLIFKPAC
+581 DPGVKLIFEPAC
-593 DELIINSNY
+593 DDLIINSNY

-611 LLSNASKF
+611 LLGNASKF

-634 TNQLIFT
+634 ENQLIFT
-641 VTDTGIGIPIDEQEH
+641 VTDTGIGIPVEEQER

-683 RLGGFLII
+683 RLGGYLRI
-691 DREYT
+691 DKGYT
-696 QGTRFIFCVSM
+696 QGTRVIFCVSM

>member
-1 MFIIYNERIKI
+1 MLK
-12 VNSYTLQD
+12 
-20 KVIFYFMYKIY
+20 
-31 LYHPIIYNR
+31 
-40 QIDYDEKTIL
+40 KTIL
-50 ACVFLQ
+50 ACVLLH
-56 LVLGTVFAQTVD
+56 LVVGTISPQKID
-68 STHIKN
+68 SIDIKS
-74 MHAYYKKHFSDPTD
+74 MRAYYKQYFNDPTD
-88 PIVLTASDTLLDM
+88 PIVLTASDTLFDM
-101 AIRCNDTVMSK
+101 AIRCNDTVMAK
-112 IALGAKL
+112 IALGAKV

-130 TDSVIAGVNRL
+130 TDSIIAGVNRL
-141 KRFARSVGNAELYYW
+141 KQYARSVGNAELYYW

-187 KEGKQES
+187 GEKKQGS

-204 VYAAKGLMKKSQ
+204 VYTAKGLVKKSQ

-222 IDIFENTDVVRY
+222 IDIFENANVFRY

-248 DLGEEE
+248 DLGEAE

-263 LKAVKSP
+263 LKTSKST
-270 YHAVTANLVYVSLY
+270 YHEVTAKLVYVSLY
-284 LAQGDTVAA
+284 LAQGDTAAA
-293 RQALEKCRQMY
+293 RKALEECRQMY
-304 ADEPSLKRHIH
+304 MGEPSMKRHIH

-322 DYDWKVGNYQKAL
+322 DYNWRVGNYNKAL
-335 NVLDE
+335 SVLDE
-340 RETELKRKN
+340 RETELRKKN
-349 NLATLMQLRKTK
+349 NLTTLMALRKTK

-394 VATGEF
+394 ITTSEF
-400 ATMLNLQQLTA
+400 ATMLNLQQLNA
-411 EKGRLE
+411 EKVRLE
-417 KISQEKQLQN
+417 KISQKKQLQN
-427 TRIILFSVIGILCVV
+427 TRTILFSVLGLLCIVV
-442 IVFLWQQRKLN
+442 IFLWQQRKLN
-453 AKLEKSRDKLDE
+453 AKLHRAKNKLDE
-465 KNRILIEAKEELR
+465 QNRTLIKAEEELR

-513 GVLVDMLDD
+513 GVLVDMLDE

-566 NACCQASIDAAGTLF
+566 NACCQASIDAAGASF
-581 SPDTKLIFKPAC
+581 DPGVRLIFEPAC

-602 NYIVQVLDN
+602 SYIVQVLDN
-611 LLSNASKF
+611 LLGNASKF

-634 TNQLIFT
+634 ENQLIFK
-641 VTDTGIGIPIDEQEH
+641 VTDTGIGIPVEEQER

-683 RLGGFLII
+683 RLGGYLRI
-691 DREYT
+691 DKGYT
-696 QGTRFIFCVSM
+696 QGTRIIFCVSM

>member
-1 MFIIYNERIKI
+1 MLK
-12 VNSYTLQD
+12 
-20 KVIFYFMYKIY
+20 
-31 LYHPIIYNR
+31 
-40 QIDYDEKTIL
+40 KTIL
-50 ACVFLQ
+50 ACVLLH
-56 LVLGTVFAQTVD
+56 LVVGTISPQKID
-68 STHIKN
+68 SIDIKS
-74 MHAYYKKHFSDPTD
+74 MRAYYKQYFNDPTD
-88 PIVLTASDTLLDM
+88 PIVLTASDTLFDM
-101 AIRCNDTVMSK
+101 AIRCNDTVMAK
-112 IALGAKL
+112 IALGAKV

-130 TDSVIAGVNRL
+130 TDSIIAGVNRL
-141 KRFARSVGNAELYYW
+141 KQYARSVGNAELYYW

-187 KEGKQES
+187 GEKKQGS

-204 VYAAKGLMKKSQ
+204 VYTAKGLVKKSQ

-222 IDIFENTDVVRY
+222 IDIFENANVFRY

-248 DLGEEE
+248 DLGEAE

-263 LKAVKSP
+263 LKTSRST
-270 YHAVTANLVYVSLY
+270 YHEVTAKLVYVSLY
-284 LAQGDTVAA
+284 LAQGDTAAA
-293 RQALEKCRQMY
+293 RKALEECRQMY
-304 ADEPSLKRHIH
+304 MGEPSMKRHIH

-322 DYDWKVGNYQKAL
+322 DYNWRVGSYNKAL
-335 NVLDE
+335 SVLDE
-340 RETELKRKN
+340 RETELRKKN
-349 NLATLMQLRKTK
+349 NLTTLMALRKTK

-394 VATGEF
+394 ITTSEF
-400 ATMLNLQQLTA
+400 ATMLNLQQLNA
-411 EKGRLE
+411 EKVRLE
-417 KISQEKQLQN
+417 KISQKKQLQN
-427 TRIILFSVIGILCVV
+427 TRTILFSVLGLLCIVV
-442 IVFLWQQRKLN
+442 IFLWQQRKLN
-453 AKLEKSRDKLDE
+453 AKLHRAKNKLDE
-465 KNRILIEAKEELR
+465 QNRTLIKAEEELR

-513 GVLVDMLDD
+513 GVLVDMLDE

-566 NACCQASIDAAGTLF
+566 NACCQASIDAAGASF
-581 SPDTKLIFKPAC
+581 DPGVKLIFEPAC

-602 NYIVQVLDN
+602 SYIVQVLDN
-611 LLSNASKF
+611 LLGNASKF
-619 THEGSVTLAYEVKKE
+619 THVGSVTLTYEVKKE
-634 TNQLIFT
+634 DNQLIFT
-641 VTDTGIGIPIDEQEH
+641 VTDTGIGIPVEEQER

-683 RLGGFLII
+683 RLGGYLRI
-691 DREYT
+691 DKGYT
-696 QGTRFIFCVSM
+696 QGTRVIFCVSM

>member
-1 MFIIYNERIKI
+1 MLK
-12 VNSYTLQD
+12 
-20 KVIFYFMYKIY
+20 
-31 LYHPIIYNR
+31 
-40 QIDYDEKTIL
+40 KTIL
-50 ACVFLQ
+50 ACVLLH
-56 LVLGTVFAQTVD
+56 LVVGTISPQKID
-68 STHIKN
+68 SIDIKS
-74 MHAYYKKHFSDPTD
+74 MRAYYKQYFNDPTD
-88 PIVLTASDTLLDM
+88 PIVLTASDTLFDM
-101 AIRCNDTVMSK
+101 AIRCNDTVMAK
-112 IALGAKL
+112 IALGAKV

-130 TDSVIAGVNRL
+130 TDSIIAGVNRL
-141 KRFARSVGNAELYYW
+141 KQYARSVGNAELYYW

-187 KEGKQES
+187 GEKKQGS

-204 VYAAKGLMKKSQ
+204 VYTAKGLVKKSQ

-222 IDIFENTDVVRY
+222 IDIFENANVFRY

-248 DLGEEE
+248 DLGEAE

-263 LKAVKSP
+263 LKTSRST
-270 YHAVTANLVYVSLY
+270 YHEVTAKLVYVSLY
-284 LAQGDTVAA
+284 LAQGDTAAA
-293 RQALEKCRQMY
+293 RKAFEECRQMY
-304 ADEPSLKRHIH
+304 MGEPSMKRHIH

-322 DYDWKVGNYQKAL
+322 DYNWRVGNYNKAL
-335 NVLDE
+335 SVLDE
-340 RETELKRKN
+340 RETELRKKN
-349 NLATLMQLRKTK
+349 NLTTLMALRKTK

-394 VATGEF
+394 ITTSEF
-400 ATMLNLQQLTA
+400 ATMLNLQQLNA
-411 EKGRLE
+411 EKVRLE
-417 KISQEKQLQN
+417 KTSQKKQLQN
-427 TRIILFSVIGILCVV
+427 TRTILFSVLGLLCIVV
-442 IVFLWQQRKLN
+442 IFLWQQRKLN
-453 AKLEKSRDKLDE
+453 AKLHRAKNKLDE
-465 KNRILIEAKEELR
+465 QNRTLIKAEEELR

-513 GVLVDMLDD
+513 GVLVDMLDE

-566 NACCQASIDAAGTLF
+566 NACCQASIDAAGASF
-581 SPDTKLIFKPAC
+581 DPGVRLIFEPAC

-611 LLSNASKF
+611 LLGNASKF

-634 TNQLIFT
+634 ENQLIFT
-641 VTDTGIGIPIDEQEH
+641 VTDTGIGIPVEEQER

-683 RLGGFLII
+683 RLGGYLRI
-691 DREYT
+691 DKGYT
-696 QGTRFIFCVSM
+696 QGTRVIFCVSM

>member
-1 MFIIYNERIKI
+1 MLK
-12 VNSYTLQD
+12 
-20 KVIFYFMYKIY
+20 
-31 LYHPIIYNR
+31 
-40 QIDYDEKTIL
+40 KTNL
-50 ACVFLQ
+50 ACVLFH
-56 LVLGTVFAQTVD
+56 LVVGTISSQKID
-68 STHIKN
+68 SIDVKS
-74 MHAYYKKHFSDPTD
+74 MRAYYKQYFNDPTD
-88 PIVLTASDTLLDM
+88 PIVLTASDTLFDM
-101 AIRCNDTVMSK
+101 AIRCNDTVMAK
-112 IALGAKL
+112 IALGAKV

-130 TDSVIAGVNRL
+130 TDSIIAGVNRL
-141 KRFARSVGNAELYYW
+141 KQYARSVGNAELYYW

-164 YYIIQGEYNIALL
+164 YYITQGEYNIALL

-187 KEGKQES
+187 GEKKQGS

-204 VYAAKGLMKKSQ
+204 VYAAKGLVKKSQ

-222 IDIFENTDVVRY
+222 IDIFENANVFRY
-234 NISCQYSDAAKIYI
+234 NISCQYSDVAKIYI
-248 DLGEEE
+248 DLGEAE

-263 LKAVKSP
+263 LKTSKST
-270 YHAVTANLVYVSLY
+270 YHEVTAKLVYVSLY
-284 LAQGDTVAA
+284 LAQGDTAAA
-293 RQALEKCRQMY
+293 RKALEECRQMY
-304 ADEPSLKRHIH
+304 MEEPSMKRHIH

-322 DYDWKVGNYQKAL
+322 DYNWRVGNYNKAL
-335 NVLDE
+335 SVLDE
-340 RETELKRKN
+340 RETELRKKN
-349 NLATLMQLRKTK
+349 NLTTLMALRKTK

-394 VATGEF
+394 ITTSEF
-400 ATMLNLQQLTA
+400 ATMLNLQQLNA
-411 EKGRLE
+411 EKVRLE
-417 KISQEKQLQN
+417 KISQKKQLQN
-427 TRIILFSVIGILCVV
+427 TRIILFSVLGLLCIVV
-442 IVFLWQQRKLN
+442 IFLWQQRKLN
-453 AKLEKSRDKLDE
+453 AKLHRAKNKLDE
-465 KNRILIEAKEELR
+465 QNRTLIKAEEELR

-513 GVLVDMLDD
+513 GVLVDMLDE

-566 NACCQASIDAAGTLF
+566 NACCQASIDAAGASF
-581 SPDTKLIFKPAC
+581 DPGVKLIFEPAC
-593 DELIINSNY
+593 DDLIINSNY

-611 LLSNASKF
+611 LLGNASKF

-634 TNQLIFT
+634 ENQLIFT
-641 VTDTGIGIPIDEQEH
+641 VTDTGIGIPVEEQER

-671 GLGLSICRIVAE
+671 GLGLSMCRIVAE
-683 RLGGFLII
+683 RLGGYLRI
-691 DREYT
+691 DKGYT
-696 QGTRFIFCVSM
+696 QGTRVIFCVSM

>member
-1 MFIIYNERIKI
+1 MLK
-12 VNSYTLQD
+12 
-20 KVIFYFMYKIY
+20 
-31 LYHPIIYNR
+31 
-40 QIDYDEKTIL
+40 KTIL
-50 ACVFLQ
+50 ACVLLH
-56 LVLGTVFAQTVD
+56 LVVGTISPQKID
-68 STHIKN
+68 SIDIKS
-74 MHAYYKKHFSDPTD
+74 MRAYYKQYFNDPTD
-88 PIVLTASDTLLDM
+88 PIVLTASDTLFDM
-101 AIRCNDTVMSK
+101 AIRCNDTVMAK
-112 IALGAKL
+112 IALGAKV

-130 TDSVIAGVNRL
+130 TDSIIAGVNRL
-141 KRFARSVGNAELYYW
+141 KQYARSVGNAELYYW

-187 KEGKQES
+187 GEKKQGS

-204 VYAAKGLMKKSQ
+204 VYTAKGLVKKSQ

-222 IDIFENTDVVRY
+222 IDIFENANVFRY

-248 DLGEEE
+248 DLGEAE

-263 LKAVKSP
+263 LKTSRST
-270 YHAVTANLVYVSLY
+270 YHEVTAKLVYVSLY
-284 LAQGDTVAA
+284 LAQGDTAAA
-293 RQALEKCRQMY
+293 RKALEECRQMY
-304 ADEPSLKRHIH
+304 MGEPSMKRHIH

-322 DYDWKVGNYQKAL
+322 DYNWRVGNYNKAL
-335 NVLDE
+335 SVLDE
-340 RETELKRKN
+340 RETELRKKN
-349 NLATLMQLRKTK
+349 NLTTLMALRKTK

-394 VATGEF
+394 ITTSEF
-400 ATMLNLQQLTA
+400 ATMLNLQQLNA
-411 EKGRLE
+411 EKVRLE
-417 KISQEKQLQN
+417 KTSQKKQLQN
-427 TRIILFSVIGILCVV
+427 TRTILFSVLGLLCIVV
-442 IVFLWQQRKLN
+442 IFLWQQRKLN
-453 AKLEKSRDKLDE
+453 AKLHRAKNKLDE
-465 KNRILIEAKEELR
+465 QNRTLIKAEEELR

-513 GVLVDMLDD
+513 GVLVDMLDE

-566 NACCQASIDAAGTLF
+566 NACCPASIDAAGASF
-581 SPDTKLIFKPAC
+581 DPGVRLIFEPAC

-611 LLSNASKF
+611 LLGNASKF

-634 TNQLIFT
+634 ENQLIFT
-641 VTDTGIGIPIDEQEH
+641 VTDTGIGIPVEEQER

-683 RLGGFLII
+683 RLGGYLRI
-691 DREYT
+691 DKGYT
-696 QGTRFIFCVSM
+696 QGTRVIFCVSM

>member
-1 MFIIYNERIKI
+1 MMK
-12 VNSYTLQD
+12 
-20 KVIFYFMYKIY
+20 
-31 LYHPIIYNR
+31 
-40 QIDYDEKTIL
+40 KTIL

-270 YHAVTANLVYVSLY
+270 YHEVTANLVYVSLY

-304 ADEPSLKRHIH
+304 ANKPSLKRHIH

-340 RETELKRKN
+340 RETELKKKN

-581 SPDTKLIFKPAC
+581 SPDTKLVFKPAC

-641 VTDTGIGIPIDEQEH
+641 VTDTGIGIPIDEQER

-691 DREYT
+691 DKEYT

>member
-1 MFIIYNERIKI
+1 MLK
-12 VNSYTLQD
+12 
-20 KVIFYFMYKIY
+20 
-31 LYHPIIYNR
+31 
-40 QIDYDEKTIL
+40 KTIL
-50 ACVFLQ
+50 ACVLLH
-56 LVLGTVFAQTVD
+56 LVVGTISPQKID
-68 STHIKN
+68 SIDIKS
-74 MHAYYKKHFSDPTD
+74 MRAYYKQYFNDPTD
-88 PIVLTASDTLLDM
+88 PIVLTASDTLFDM
-101 AIRCNDTVMSK
+101 AIRCNDTVMAK
-112 IALGAKL
+112 IALGAKV

-130 TDSVIAGVNRL
+130 TDSIIAGVNRL
-141 KRFARSVGNAELYYW
+141 KQYARSVGNAELYYW

-187 KEGKQES
+187 GEKKQGS

-204 VYAAKGLMKKSQ
+204 VYTAKGLVKKSQ

-222 IDIFENTDVVRY
+222 IDIFENANVFRY

-248 DLGEEE
+248 DLGEAE

-263 LKAVKSP
+263 LKTSKST
-270 YHAVTANLVYVSLY
+270 YHEVTAKLVYVSLY
-284 LAQGDTVAA
+284 LAQGDTAAA
-293 RQALEKCRQMY
+293 RKALEECRQMY
-304 ADEPSLKRHIH
+304 MGEPSMKRHIH

-322 DYDWKVGNYQKAL
+322 DYNWRVGNYNKAL
-335 NVLDE
+335 SVLDE
-340 RETELKRKN
+340 RETELRKKN
-349 NLATLMQLRKTK
+349 NLTTLMALRKTK

-394 VATGEF
+394 ITTSEF
-400 ATMLNLQQLTA
+400 ATMLNLQQLNA
-411 EKGRLE
+411 EKVRLE
-417 KISQEKQLQN
+417 KISQKKQLQN
-427 TRIILFSVIGILCVV
+427 TRTILFSVLGLLCIVV
-442 IVFLWQQRKLN
+442 IFLWQQRKLN
-453 AKLEKSRDKLDE
+453 AKLHRAKNKLDE
-465 KNRILIEAKEELR
+465 QNRTLIKAEEELR

-513 GVLVDMLDD
+513 GVLVDMLDE

-566 NACCQASIDAAGTLF
+566 NACCQASIDAAGASF
-581 SPDTKLIFKPAC
+581 DPGVKLIFEPAC

-602 NYIVQVLDN
+602 SYIVQVLDN
-611 LLSNASKF
+611 LLGNASKF
-619 THEGSVTLAYEVKKE
+619 THVGSVTLTYEVKKE
-634 TNQLIFT
+634 DNQLILRLQ
-641 VTDTGIGIPIDEQEH
+641 IPEL
-656 VFERFVKLD
+656 VFPLRNRNVF
-665 NFSQGA
+665 
-671 GLGLSICRIVAE
+671 LSA
-683 RLGGFLII
+683 L
-691 DREYT
+691 
-696 QGTRFIFCVSM
+696 

>member
-1 MFIIYNERIKI
+1 MLK
-12 VNSYTLQD
+12 
-20 KVIFYFMYKIY
+20 
-31 LYHPIIYNR
+31 
-40 QIDYDEKTIL
+40 KTIL
-50 ACVFLQ
+50 ACVLFH
-56 LVLGTVFAQTVD
+56 LVVGTISSQKID
-68 STHIKN
+68 SIDVKS
-74 MHAYYKKHFSDPTD
+74 MRAYYKQYFNDPTD
-88 PIVLTASDTLLDM
+88 PIVLTASDTLFDM
-101 AIRCNDTVMSK
+101 AIRCNDTVMAK
-112 IALGAKL
+112 IALGAKV

-130 TDSVIAGVNRL
+130 TDSIIAGVNRL
-141 KRFARSVGNAELYYW
+141 KQYARSVGNAELYYW

-164 YYIIQGEYNIALL
+164 YYITQGEYNIALL

-187 KEGKQES
+187 GEKKQGS

-204 VYAAKGLMKKSQ
+204 VYAAKGLVKKSQ

-222 IDIFENTDVVRY
+222 IDIFENANVFRY
-234 NISCQYSDAAKIYI
+234 NISCQYSDVAKIYI
-248 DLGEEE
+248 DLGEAE

-263 LKAVKSP
+263 LKTSKST
-270 YHAVTANLVYVSLY
+270 YHEVTAKLVYVSLY
-284 LAQGDTVAA
+284 LAQGDTAAA
-293 RQALEKCRQMY
+293 RKALEECRQMY
-304 ADEPSLKRHIH
+304 MEEPSMKRHIH

-322 DYDWKVGNYQKAL
+322 DYNWRVGNYNKAL
-335 NVLDE
+335 SVLDE
-340 RETELKRKN
+340 RETELRKKN
-349 NLATLMQLRKTK
+349 NLTTLMALRKTK

-394 VATGEF
+394 ITTSEF
-400 ATMLNLQQLTA
+400 ATMLNLQQLNA
-411 EKGRLE
+411 EKVRLE
-417 KISQEKQLQN
+417 KISQKKQLQN
-427 TRIILFSVIGILCVV
+427 TRIILFSVLGLLCIVV
-442 IVFLWQQRKLN
+442 IFLWQQRKLN
-453 AKLEKSRDKLDE
+453 AKLHRAKNKLDE
-465 KNRILIEAKEELR
+465 QNRTLIKAEEELR

-513 GVLVDMLDD
+513 GVLVDMLDE

-566 NACCQASIDAAGTLF
+566 NACCQASIDAAGASF
-581 SPDTKLIFKPAC
+581 DPGVKLIFEPAC
-593 DELIINSNY
+593 DDLIINSNY

-611 LLSNASKF
+611 LLGNASKF

-634 TNQLIFT
+634 ENQLIFT
-641 VTDTGIGIPIDEQEH
+641 VTDAGIGIPVEEQER

-683 RLGGFLII
+683 RLGGYLRI
-691 DREYT
+691 DKGYT
-696 QGTRFIFCVSM
+696 QGTRVIFCVSM

>member
-1 MFIIYNERIKI
+1 MMKKTFLTC
-12 VNSYTLQD
+12 TL
-20 KVIFYFMYKIY
+20 
-31 LYHPIIYNR
+31 
-40 QIDYDEKTIL
+40 
-50 ACVFLQ
+50 LQ
-56 LVLGTVFAQTVD
+56 LILGTLFAQTVD
-68 STHIKN
+68 STYINN

-88 PIVLTASDTLLDM
+88 SIVLTASDTLLNM
-101 AIRCNDTVMSK
+101 AIRCNDTVMTK

-130 TDSVIAGVNRL
+130 ADSVIAGVNRL
-141 KRFARSVGNAELYYW
+141 KQYARKVGNAELYYW

-164 YYIIQGEYNIALL
+164 YYIMQGEYNIALL

-182 LQEAK
+182 LQEA
-187 KEGKQES
+187 EEENNQES

-204 VYAAKGLMKKSQ
+204 VYTAKGLVKKSQ

-222 IDIFENTDVVRY
+222 IDIFENSKVVRY
-234 NISCQYSDAAKIYI
+234 NISFQYSDAAKIYI

-263 LKAVKSP
+263 LKVVRSP
-270 YHAVTANLVYVSLY
+270 YHEVTVNLVYVSLY

-293 RQALEKCRQMY
+293 RQVLEKCRQMY
-304 ADEPSLKRHIH
+304 MNEPSLKRHIH
-315 YLYDVEI
+315 YLYGVEI
-322 DYDWKVGNYQKAL
+322 DYNRKVGNYQKAL
-335 NVLDE
+335 SVMDE
-340 RETELKRKN
+340 REAELKRKN
-349 NLATLMQLRKTK
+349 NLMTLMELRKTK

-378 RDFLLEQK
+378 RDYLLEQK

-394 VATGEF
+394 VTTGEF
-400 ATMLNLQQLTA
+400 ATMLNLQQLST
-411 EKGRLE
+411 EKRELE
-417 KISQEKQLQN
+417 KISQERQLQN
-427 TRIILFSVIGILCVV
+427 TRIILFSVIGILCIVV
-442 IVFLWQQRKLN
+442 IFLWQQRKLN
-453 AKLEKSRDKLDE
+453 AKLHRSKDKLDE
-465 KNRILIEAKEELR
+465 QNRILVEAKEELH

-488 WLKTMFIQ
+488 WLKTVFIQ

-544 GDILDISIL
+544 GDILDISAL
-553 DSEVEIKHNAVDV
+553 DSEVEIKRNTVDV
-566 NACCQASIDAAGTLF
+566 NACCQISIDAASSLF
-581 SPDTKLIFKPAC
+581 SSDIKLVFEPTC
-593 DELIINSNY
+593 DELVINSNY

-619 THEGSVTLAYEVKKE
+619 THEGSVTLTYEAKKE
-634 TNQLIFT
+634 ENQLIFT
-641 VTDTGIGIPIDEQEH
+641 VTDTGIGIPLEEQEH
-656 VFERFVKLD
+656 VFERFVKLN

-683 RLGGFLII
+683 RLGGYLII
-691 DREYT
+691 DKEYT

>member
-1 MFIIYNERIKI
+1 MLK
-12 VNSYTLQD
+12 
-20 KVIFYFMYKIY
+20 
-31 LYHPIIYNR
+31 
-40 QIDYDEKTIL
+40 KTIL
-50 ACVFLQ
+50 ACVLLH
-56 LVLGTVFAQTVD
+56 LVVGTISPQKID
-68 STHIKN
+68 SIDIKS
-74 MHAYYKKHFSDPTD
+74 MRAYYKQYFNDPTD
-88 PIVLTASDTLLDM
+88 PIVLTASDTLFDM
-101 AIRCNDTVMSK
+101 AIRCNDTVMAK
-112 IALGAKL
+112 IALGAKV

-130 TDSVIAGVNRL
+130 TDSIIAGVNRL
-141 KRFARSVGNAELYYW
+141 KQYARSVGNAELYYW

-187 KEGKQES
+187 GEKKQGS

-204 VYAAKGLMKKSQ
+204 VYTAKGLVKKSQ

-222 IDIFENTDVVRY
+222 IDIFENANVFRY

-248 DLGEEE
+248 DLGEAE

-263 LKAVKSP
+263 LKTSKST
-270 YHAVTANLVYVSLY
+270 YHEVTAKLVYVSLY
-284 LAQGDTVAA
+284 LAQGDTAAA
-293 RQALEKCRQMY
+293 RKALEECRQMY
-304 ADEPSLKRHIH
+304 MGEPSMKRHIH

-322 DYDWKVGNYQKAL
+322 DYNWRVGNYNKAL
-335 NVLDE
+335 SVLDE
-340 RETELKRKN
+340 RETELRKKN
-349 NLATLMQLRKTK
+349 NLTTLMALRKTK

-394 VATGEF
+394 ITTSEF
-400 ATMLNLQQLTA
+400 ATMLNLQQLNA
-411 EKGRLE
+411 EKVRLE
-417 KISQEKQLQN
+417 KISQKKQLQN
-427 TRIILFSVIGILCVV
+427 TRTILFSVLGLLCIVV
-442 IVFLWQQRKLN
+442 IFLWQQRKLN
-453 AKLEKSRDKLDE
+453 AKLHRAKNKLDE
-465 KNRILIEAKEELR
+465 QNRTLIKAEEELR

-513 GVLVDMLDD
+513 GVLVDMLDE

-566 NACCQASIDAAGTLF
+566 NACCQASIDAAGASF
-581 SPDTKLIFKPAC
+581 DPGVKLIFEPAC

-602 NYIVQVLDN
+602 SYIVQVLDN
-611 LLSNASKF
+611 LLGNASKF

-634 TNQLIFT
+634 ENQLIFT
-641 VTDTGIGIPIDEQEH
+641 VTDTGIGIPVEEQER

-683 RLGGFLII
+683 RLGGYLRI
-691 DREYT
+691 DKGYT
-696 QGTRFIFCVSM
+696 QGTRVIFCVSM

>member
-1 MFIIYNERIKI
+1 MLK
-12 VNSYTLQD
+12 
-20 KVIFYFMYKIY
+20 
-31 LYHPIIYNR
+31 
-40 QIDYDEKTIL
+40 KTIL
-50 ACVFLQ
+50 ACVLLH
-56 LVLGTVFAQTVD
+56 LVVGTISPQKID
-68 STHIKN
+68 SIDIKS
-74 MHAYYKKHFSDPTD
+74 MRAYYKQYFNDPTD
-88 PIVLTASDTLLDM
+88 PIVLTASDTLFDM
-101 AIRCNDTVMSK
+101 AIRCNDTVMAK
-112 IALGAKL
+112 IALGAKV

-130 TDSVIAGVNRL
+130 TDSIIAGVNRL
-141 KRFARSVGNAELYYW
+141 KQYARSVGNAELYYW

-187 KEGKQES
+187 GEKKQGS

-204 VYAAKGLMKKSQ
+204 VYTAKGLVKKSQ

-222 IDIFENTDVVRY
+222 IDIFENANVFRY

-248 DLGEEE
+248 DLGEAE

-263 LKAVKSP
+263 LKTSRST
-270 YHAVTANLVYVSLY
+270 YHEVTAKLVYVSLY
-284 LAQGDTVAA
+284 LAQGDTAAA
-293 RQALEKCRQMY
+293 RKALEECRQMY
-304 ADEPSLKRHIH
+304 MGEPSMKRHIH

-322 DYDWKVGNYQKAL
+322 DYNWRVGNYNKAL
-335 NVLDE
+335 SVLDE
-340 RETELKRKN
+340 RETELRKKN
-349 NLATLMQLRKTK
+349 NLTTLMALRKTK

-394 VATGEF
+394 ITTSEF
-400 ATMLNLQQLTA
+400 ATMLNLQQLNA
-411 EKGRLE
+411 EKVRLE
-417 KISQEKQLQN
+417 KTSQKKQLQN
-427 TRIILFSVIGILCVV
+427 TRTILFSVLGLLCIVV
-442 IVFLWQQRKLN
+442 IFLWQQRKLN
-453 AKLEKSRDKLDE
+453 AKLHRAKNKLDE
-465 KNRILIEAKEELR
+465 QNRTLIKAEEELR
-478 KAKEVAEQSN
+478 KAKEAAEQSN

-513 GVLVDMLDD
+513 GVLVDMLDE

-566 NACCQASIDAAGTLF
+566 NACCQASIDAAGASF
-581 SPDTKLIFKPAC
+581 DPGVRLIFEPAC

-602 NYIVQVLDN
+602 SYIVQVLDN
-611 LLSNASKF
+611 LLGNASKF
-619 THEGSVTLAYEVKKE
+619 THVGSVTLTYEVKKE
-634 TNQLIFT
+634 ETQLIFT
-641 VTDTGIGIPIDEQEH
+641 VTDTGIGIPVEEQER

-683 RLGGFLII
+683 RLGGYLRI
-691 DREYT
+691 DKGYT
-696 QGTRFIFCVSM
+696 QGTRVIFCVSM

>member
-1 MFIIYNERIKI
+1 MLK
-12 VNSYTLQD
+12 
-20 KVIFYFMYKIY
+20 
-31 LYHPIIYNR
+31 
-40 QIDYDEKTIL
+40 KTIL
-50 ACVFLQ
+50 ACVLLH
-56 LVLGTVFAQTVD
+56 LVVGTISPQKID
-68 STHIKN
+68 SIDIKS
-74 MHAYYKKHFSDPTD
+74 MRAYYKQYFNDPTD
-88 PIVLTASDTLLDM
+88 PIVLTASDTLFDM
-101 AIRCNDTVMSK
+101 AIRCNDTVMAK
-112 IALGAKL
+112 IALGAKV

-130 TDSVIAGVNRL
+130 TDSIIAGVNRL
-141 KRFARSVGNAELYYW
+141 KQYARSVGNAELYYW

-187 KEGKQES
+187 GEKKQGS

-204 VYAAKGLMKKSQ
+204 VYTAKGLVKKSQ

-222 IDIFENTDVVRY
+222 IDIFENANVFRY

-248 DLGEEE
+248 DLGEAE

-263 LKAVKSP
+263 LKTSRST
-270 YHAVTANLVYVSLY
+270 YHEVTAKLVYVSLY
-284 LAQGDTVAA
+284 LAQGDTAAA
-293 RQALEKCRQMY
+293 RKALEECRQMY
-304 ADEPSLKRHIH
+304 MGEPSMKRHIH

-322 DYDWKVGNYQKAL
+322 DYNWRVGNYNKAL
-335 NVLDE
+335 SVLDE
-340 RETELKRKN
+340 RETELRKKN
-349 NLATLMQLRKTK
+349 NLTTLMALRKTK

-394 VATGEF
+394 ITTSEF
-400 ATMLNLQQLTA
+400 ATMLNLQQLNA
-411 EKGRLE
+411 EKVRLE
-417 KISQEKQLQN
+417 KISQKKQLQN
-427 TRIILFSVIGILCVV
+427 TRTILFSVLGLLCIVV
-442 IVFLWQQRKLN
+442 IFLWQQRKLN
-453 AKLEKSRDKLDE
+453 AKLHRAKNKLDE
-465 KNRILIEAKEELR
+465 QNRTLIKAEEELR

-513 GVLVDMLDD
+513 GVLVDMLDE

-566 NACCQASIDAAGTLF
+566 NACCQASIDAAGASF
-581 SPDTKLIFKPAC
+581 DPGVKLIFEPAC

-602 NYIVQVLDN
+602 SYIVQVLDN
-611 LLSNASKF
+611 LLGNASKF
-619 THEGSVTLAYEVKKE
+619 THVGSVTLTYEVKKE
-634 TNQLIFT
+634 ENQLIFT
-641 VTDTGIGIPIDEQEH
+641 VTDTGIGIPVEEQER

-683 RLGGFLII
+683 RLGGYLRI
-691 DREYT
+691 DKGYT
-696 QGTRFIFCVSM
+696 QGTRVIFCVSM

>member
-1 MFIIYNERIKI
+1 MLK
-12 VNSYTLQD
+12 
-20 KVIFYFMYKIY
+20 
-31 LYHPIIYNR
+31 
-40 QIDYDEKTIL
+40 KTNL
-50 ACVFLQ
+50 ACVLLH
-56 LVLGTVFAQTVD
+56 LVVGTISPQKID
-68 STHIKN
+68 SIDIKS
-74 MHAYYKKHFSDPTD
+74 MRAYYKQYFNDPTD
-88 PIVLTASDTLLDM
+88 PIVLTASDTLFDM
-101 AIRCNDTVMSK
+101 AIRCNDTVMAK
-112 IALGAKL
+112 IALGAKV

-130 TDSVIAGVNRL
+130 TDSIIAGVNRL
-141 KRFARSVGNAELYYW
+141 KQYARSVGNAELYYW

-187 KEGKQES
+187 GEKKQGS

-204 VYAAKGLMKKSQ
+204 VYTAKGLVKKSQ

-222 IDIFENTDVVRY
+222 IDIFENANVFRY

-248 DLGEEE
+248 DLGEAE

-263 LKAVKSP
+263 LKTSRST
-270 YHAVTANLVYVSLY
+270 YHEVTAKLVYVSLY
-284 LAQGDTVAA
+284 LAQGDTAAA
-293 RQALEKCRQMY
+293 RKALEECRQMY
-304 ADEPSLKRHIH
+304 MGEPSMKRHIH

-322 DYDWKVGNYQKAL
+322 DYNWRVGNYNKAL
-335 NVLDE
+335 SVLDE
-340 RETELKRKN
+340 RETELRKKN
-349 NLATLMQLRKTK
+349 NLTTLMALRKTK

-394 VATGEF
+394 ITTSEF
-400 ATMLNLQQLTA
+400 ATMLNLQQLNA
-411 EKGRLE
+411 EKVRLE
-417 KISQEKQLQN
+417 KTSQKKQLQN
-427 TRIILFSVIGILCVV
+427 TRTILFSVLGLLCIVV
-442 IVFLWQQRKLN
+442 IFLWQQRKLN
-453 AKLEKSRDKLDE
+453 AKLHRAKNKLDE
-465 KNRILIEAKEELR
+465 QNRTLIKAEEELR

-513 GVLVDMLDD
+513 GVLVDMLDE

-566 NACCQASIDAAGTLF
+566 NACCQASIDAAGASF
-581 SPDTKLIFKPAC
+581 DPGVRLIFEPAC

-611 LLSNASKF
+611 LLGNASKF

-634 TNQLIFT
+634 ENQLIFT
-641 VTDTGIGIPIDEQEH
+641 VTDTGIGIPVEEQER

-683 RLGGFLII
+683 RLGGYLRI
-691 DREYT
+691 DKGYT
-696 QGTRFIFCVSM
+696 QGTRVIFCVSM

>member
-1 MFIIYNERIKI
+1 MLK
-12 VNSYTLQD
+12 
-20 KVIFYFMYKIY
+20 
-31 LYHPIIYNR
+31 
-40 QIDYDEKTIL
+40 KTIL
-50 ACVFLQ
+50 ACVLLH
-56 LVLGTVFAQTVD
+56 LVVGTISPQKID
-68 STHIKN
+68 SIDIKS
-74 MHAYYKKHFSDPTD
+74 MRAYYKQYFNDPTD
-88 PIVLTASDTLLDM
+88 PIVLTASDTLFDM
-101 AIRCNDTVMSK
+101 AIRCNDTVMAK
-112 IALGAKL
+112 IALGAKV

-130 TDSVIAGVNRL
+130 TDSIIAGVNRL
-141 KRFARSVGNAELYYW
+141 KQYARSVGNAELYYW

-187 KEGKQES
+187 GEKKQGS

-204 VYAAKGLMKKSQ
+204 VYAAKGLVKKSQ

-222 IDIFENTDVVRY
+222 IDIFENANVFRY

-248 DLGEEE
+248 DLGEAE

-263 LKAVKSP
+263 LKTSKST
-270 YHAVTANLVYVSLY
+270 YHEVTAKLVYVSLY
-284 LAQGDTVAA
+284 LAQGDTAAA
-293 RQALEKCRQMY
+293 RKALEECRQMY
-304 ADEPSLKRHIH
+304 MGEPSMKRHIH

-322 DYDWKVGNYQKAL
+322 DYNWRVGNYNKAL
-335 NVLDE
+335 SVLDE
-340 RETELKRKN
+340 RETELRKKN
-349 NLATLMQLRKTK
+349 NLTTLMALRKTK

-394 VATGEF
+394 ITTSEF
-400 ATMLNLQQLTA
+400 ATMLNLQQLNA
-411 EKGRLE
+411 EKVRLE
-417 KISQEKQLQN
+417 KISQKKQLQN
-427 TRIILFSVIGILCVV
+427 TRTILFSVLGLLCIVV
-442 IVFLWQQRKLN
+442 IFLWQQRKLN
-453 AKLEKSRDKLDE
+453 AKLHRAKNKLDE
-465 KNRILIEAKEELR
+465 QNRTLIKAEEELR

-513 GVLVDMLDD
+513 GVLVDMLDE

-566 NACCQASIDAAGTLF
+566 NACCQASIDAAGASF
-581 SPDTKLIFKPAC
+581 DPGVRLIFEPAC
-593 DELIINSNY
+593 DEPIINSNY
-602 NYIVQVLDN
+602 SYIVQVLDN
-611 LLSNASKF
+611 LLGNASKF

-634 TNQLIFT
+634 ENQLIFT
-641 VTDTGIGIPIDEQEH
+641 VTDTGIGIPVEEQER

-683 RLGGFLII
+683 RLGGYLRI
-691 DREYT
+691 DKGYT
-696 QGTRFIFCVSM
+696 QGTRVIFCVSM